1 MEEKRN
7 NIIITPQIDSWSKEN
22 YPEEFLKLN
31 NYIKSL
37 QNITDKRFKRSTE
50 INIRRIKG
58 NFFDAYNLIVSHNLD
73 KELLFDEIEQNANAE
88 TVHDLTGNSSCF
100 GFTPALY
107 SPLGY
112 KELPLV
118 MSARHI
124 YLCTN
129 PFGFYSDNL
138 THYHNL
144 DISVLED
151 IPNNLNN
158 VIFMYQ
164 GKRQTESIVS
174 VLDYDIPI
182 KDEFGNVTTNKTKLQ
197 LIIKPKPIGIK
208 TFFSNLPIESNLL
221 ATAFEFNSINNERI
235 LYVNKNK
242 KSLAQQLISH
252 SIPNGKD
259 RTEVVSNTGFYKKNI
274 KYYIESVNKNLKLK
288 KPFLYNEI
296 FIDRINL
303 EIEKSENPD
312 VEDIIKNIKKD
323 FLSTSP
329 IPKNIQTISDSV
341 LSFEQKDNDI
351 LEIIGKQ
358 FETDSSGKPTM
369 NGMKQLSQAME
380 IYSDKRYETARYL
393 FVKDGVITR
402 HIAVSSQTPSSTII
416 KPDDKFLY
424 ELKNYAEETGSK
436 IVFLHNHPSG
446 YVEPSEADI
455 NLTDYLA
462 NFFEETDGTNI
473 FSGHII
479 LDHGTYGLYDSKD
492 RSWNALINDEFKPL
506 SKIKE
511 NYKIQLSEY
520 RKKADFDTDYSITRQ
535 SLEELSDYAKSC
547 DSGNVWNR
555 KDWIP
560 AFLLTGNGI
569 VTSLEYINTLELQNE
584 DSLSEKLKFLGR
596 KYGSESI
603 IMLPSDKQQ
612 FLMCERYAQDTGK
625 VKDVFLQSS
634 DGTFEVSDYRNGN
647 IFNDLRADEI
657 KLEDTLTNISSVREK
672 IIEEEN
678 KRNENKR
685 FNITSPTQII
695 YHTNSWK
702 DDFPDLISHKI
713 YREVKKTEEL
723 ENLRLSAKSG
733 DIDAAVELVNKI
745 VNPETIVNLKEKY
758 PDAIICP
765 IIALEKSGTNKLPF
779 AYANYFHEN
788 GFEIEIH
795 IFQNV
800 KAYHTGANT
809 LKRIENRVRFIGE
822 VQKGKDYILIDDHVD
837 FGGTL
842 RDLKDYIETNGGKVV
857 AFSSLT
863 SINQNV
869 RISLSK
875 ETIHELEKY
884 GDKLDDTLKYFG
896 VTDNKYGLTESE
908 ATGILKLLSDR
919 SRVKELEKG
928 SSKDLGL
935 SLCEIGEEYR
945 KRIKQEE
952 KTRPVY
958 NRFINLISHLSE
970 KELIDYNDSIQEIS
984 NKIKSNDTDIIAR
997 INHFNKPEFSK
1008 KNPAYSEEYLV
1019 TKIKEELFYKTSVNN
1034 NINKENR
1041 IMTEETQIE
1050 NEKNDISLFDKEL
1063 QDYIDGKLNKSH
1075 IFSLGLPGEILQK
1088 CGFPDNQRIELS
1100 ASHLEFKSK
1109 LPRHIFDL
1117 SEIKGLEQALKNPV
1131 AVFEYGDR
1139 KKSQNVVVNIEK
1151 DGKNFLAGIHFNQ
1164 STRGYEVS
1172 DIRTLYP
1179 KDNVEWLNWINQGK
1193 LIYGDKEKLQA
1204 LIAQQRMNVAEVST
1218 QVAQSPLYEHCLE
1231 SASIILDK
1239 FTGVNDV
1246 FTDEY
1251 PFYNEVKEKASIE
1264 HKFFTF
1270 YVTKGNLDARE
1281 LSVYEAEEF
1290 YNALK
1295 NNDTEK
1301 IKEYT
1306 DTDLHEIQEI
1316 AAEIK
1321 IEYDSKNI
1329 KNEHSQAGF
1338 EEISSNTIN
1347 EKDKL
1352 KEKFIPDVK
1361 TEDIEEAMDISEDI
1375 MSPEQDKNTGKSE
1388 NEKKLVEKINVL
1400 IQENQM
1406 LSQKLSTLEQQLLAP
1421 KEAQEKSANDSM
1433 GQGYNNSSSVEHQ
1446 NLTNQDGFGRETA
1459 YKKNQKVP
1467 TFGILQD
1474 DGSHQLIKNAVF
1486 SKLLVDEENP
1496 ANNKIELLVL
1506 KENGKQEAIQIE
1518 EKLYNDIIN
1527 NVQEFEQRKQGQ
1539 SKDSWDWMMAHMD
1552 YAEKMGIDDNS
1563 FRLNTVGNFIH
1574 NFRVHC
1580 MRDEAHNP
1588 EQALKVAG
1596 IMFDRMAKRE
1606 KERFLKMRKQWDKR
1620 AKIDGG
1626 PTFDEHLIKQF
1637 NEFHPKKDINIE
1649 QIKGYHFDADEA
1661 VDKQNLMYESL
1672 RSGKIE
1678 GTNTNIGDTISF
1690 AMKYKDTFS
1699 GKHLKTP
1706 KEDWKIVEV
1715 SKCLSGDRA
1724 LIYNEKSKAY
1734 YKIPLENL
1742 VEQIRKNERLKTKEE
1757 KQAIMQDH
1765 KKVGYDG
1772 PER

>member
-7 NIIITPQIDSWSKEN
+7 NIIITPQIDLWSKEN

-37 QNITDKRFKRSTE
+37 PNITDKRFKRSTE

-138 THYHNL
+138 AHYHNL

-252 SIPNGKD
+252 SIPNGRD

-288 KPFLYNEI
+288 EPFLYNEI

-329 IPKNIQTISDSV
+329 IPKNIQSISDSV
-341 LSFEQKDNDI
+341 LSFENNKSDI
-351 LEIIGKQ
+351 LDIIGKQ
-358 FETDSSGKPTM
+358 FETDSSGKPTL
-369 NGMKQLSQAME
+369 NGMKQLSKAME
-380 IYSDKRYETARYL
+380 IYSDKHYETARYI
-393 FVKDGVITR
+393 FIKDGVITR

-416 KPDDKFLY
+416 KPDEGFLY
-424 ELKNYAEETGSK
+424 QLKNYAEETGSK

-446 YVEPSEADI
+446 YVKPSEADV
-455 NLTDYLA
+455 NLTEYLT
-462 NFFEETDGTNI
+462 NFLEEQNGEKF

-479 LDHGTYGLYDSKD
+479 LDHGTYGLYESEN
-492 RSWNALINDEFKPL
+492 RSWNALINDEIKPL
-506 SKIKE
+506 SEVEK
-511 NYKIQLSEY
+511 NYKIELTEHK
-520 RKKADFDTDYSITRQ
+520 KKADFNRDYTITER
-535 SLEELSDYAKSC
+535 SLKELSEYAKAC
-547 DSGNVWNR
+547 DNGEVWNK

-603 IMLPSDKQQ
+603 IMLPSDMQQ

-625 VKDVFLQSS
+625 VKDVFLQNS

-647 IFNDLRADEI
+647 IFNDLRVDEI
-657 KLEDTLTNISSVREK
+657 KLEDTMTKNDAVLQKIEKEQKLRNENDSIYNESVNKNINNHKENKTMNKKTIKAFDIYSELKELIGDNNYEALKFATMDYLYNRGIDDAAGYEDSVERNKARFMELPTNIQNVMEKYDDYKIDFDDKALAIKIAGTRNGNLDKAKAQKDEEIANRNYIRESLNLSALNEKPMDISVEPEQAEIIENPMEISEVTTEPASDDSVTINENDTQLDKLLKKLEEKEK
-672 IIEEEN
+672 IIEQLQKQN
-678 KRNENKR
+678 
-685 FNITSPTQII
+685 QII
-695 YHTNSWK
+695 MEQNQ
-702 DDFPDLISHKI
+702 
-713 YREVKKTEEL
+713 
-723 ENLRLSAKSG
+723 
-733 DIDAAVELVNKI
+733 VN
-745 VNPETIVNLKEKY
+745 
-758 PDAIICP
+758 
-765 IIALEKSGTNKLPF
+765 
-779 AYANYFHEN
+779 
-788 GFEIEIH
+788 
-795 IFQNV
+795 
-800 KAYHTGANT
+800 
-809 LKRIENRVRFIGE
+809 
-822 VQKGKDYILIDDHVD
+822 
-837 FGGTL
+837 
-842 RDLKDYIETNGGKVV
+842 
-857 AFSSLT
+857 
-863 SINQNV
+863 
-869 RISLSK
+869 
-875 ETIHELEKY
+875 
-884 GDKLDDTLKYFG
+884 
-896 VTDNKYGLTESE
+896 
-908 ATGILKLLSDR
+908 
-919 SRVKELEKG
+919 
-928 SSKDLGL
+928 
-935 SLCEIGEEYR
+935 
-945 KRIKQEE
+945 
-952 KTRPVY
+952 
-958 NRFINLISHLSE
+958 
-970 KELIDYNDSIQEIS
+970 
-984 NKIKSNDTDIIAR
+984 
-997 INHFNKPEFSK
+997 
-1008 KNPAYSEEYLV
+1008 
-1019 TKIKEELFYKTSVNN
+1019 
-1034 NINKENR
+1034 
-1041 IMTEETQIE
+1041 
-1050 NEKNDISLFDKEL
+1050 
-1063 QDYIDGKLNKSH
+1063 
-1075 IFSLGLPGEILQK
+1075 
-1088 CGFPDNQRIELS
+1088 
-1100 ASHLEFKSK
+1100 
-1109 LPRHIFDL
+1109 
-1117 SEIKGLEQALKNPV
+1117 
-1131 AVFEYGDR
+1131 
-1139 KKSQNVVVNIEK
+1139 
-1151 DGKNFLAGIHFNQ
+1151 
-1164 STRGYEVS
+1164 
-1172 DIRTLYP
+1172 
-1179 KDNVEWLNWINQGK
+1179 
-1193 LIYGDKEKLQA
+1193 
-1204 LIAQQRMNVAEVST
+1204 
-1218 QVAQSPLYEHCLE
+1218 
-1231 SASIILDK
+1231 
-1239 FTGVNDV
+1239 
-1246 FTDEY
+1246 
-1251 PFYNEVKEKASIE
+1251 
-1264 HKFFTF
+1264 
-1270 YVTKGNLDARE
+1270 
-1281 LSVYEAEEF
+1281 
-1290 YNALK
+1290 
-1295 NNDTEK
+1295 
-1301 IKEYT
+1301 
-1306 DTDLHEIQEI
+1306 
-1316 AAEIK
+1316 
-1321 IEYDSKNI
+1321 
-1329 KNEHSQAGF
+1329 
-1338 EEISSNTIN
+1338 
-1347 EKDKL
+1347 
-1352 KEKFIPDVK
+1352 
-1361 TEDIEEAMDISEDI
+1361 
-1375 MSPEQDKNTGKSE
+1375 
-1388 NEKKLVEKINVL
+1388 
-1400 IQENQM
+1400 
-1406 LSQKLSTLEQQLLAP
+1406 SQKLAALEQQIKAP

-1446 NLTNQDGFGRETA
+1446 NIANQDGFGRETA

-1474 DGSHQLIKNAVF
+1474 DGSHQLIKDAVF

-1506 KENGKQEAIQIE
+1506 KENGKQEAIHIE

-1539 SKDSWDWMMAHMD
+1539 SKDAWDWMKAHMD
-1552 YAEKMGIDDNS
+1552 YAEKMGTDDNS

-1649 QIKGYHFDADEA
+1649 QIKGYHFDAGEA

-1742 VEQIRKNERLKTKEE
+1742 VEQIHKNERIKTKEE
-1757 KQAIMQDH
+1757 KKAIMQDH
-1765 KKVGYDG
+1765 KNFGYDG

>member
-7 NIIITPQIDSWSKEN
+7 NIIITPQIDLWSKEN

-37 QNITDKRFKRSTE
+37 PNITDKRFKRSTE

-58 NFFDAYNLIVSHNLD
+58 NFFDAYNLIVSHNID
-73 KELLFDEIEQNANAE
+73 IELLNKEIEQNANAE
-88 TVHDLTGNSSCF
+88 TVKDLTGNSSCF
-100 GFTPALY
+100 GFTPVLY

-112 KELPLV
+112 KQLPLV

-129 PFGFYSDNL
+129 PFGFYYDNL
-138 THYHNL
+138 AHYHNL
-144 DISVLED
+144 DISVLEN

-158 VIFMYQ
+158 VVFMYQ
-164 GKRQTESIVS
+164 SNTHKESVVS

-182 KDEFGNVTTNKTKLQ
+182 KDEFGNVTSDKTKLQ
-197 LIIKPKPIGIK
+197 LIIKPKRVDLI
-208 TFFSNLPIESNLL
+208 TFFSDLSIESNLL
-221 ATAFEFNSINNERI
+221 ATAFEYSNVKNANI

-252 SIPNGKD
+252 DIPNGKD
-259 RTEVVSNTGFYKKNI
+259 RTEVVSNTGFYKNNI
-274 KYYIESVNKNLKLK
+274 KQYINDVNNILKLK
-288 KPFLYNEI
+288 EPFVYNEE
-296 FIDRINL
+296 RINKINT
-303 EIEKSENPD
+303 EIDKTEKPDIEN
-312 VEDIIKNIKKD
+312 IITNIDKNIIN
-323 FLSTSP
+323 TSP
-329 IPKNIQTISDSV
+329 IPQTIQTISDSV

-369 NGMKQLSQAME
+369 DGMKQLSQAME

-462 NFFEETDGTNI
+462 NFFEETDGSNI

-511 NYKIQLSEY
+511 NYKIQLSAY
-520 RKKADFDTDYSITRQ
+520 RKKADFDSDYSIARH
-535 SLEELSDYAKSC
+535 SLEELADYAKSC
-547 DSGNVWNR
+547 DSGDVWNR

-560 AFLLTGNGI
+560 SFLMTGNGI
-569 VTSLEYINTLELQNE
+569 VTSLEYINTVELQNE
-584 DSLSEKLKFLGR
+584 ESLSEKLKFLGR
-596 KYGSESI
+596 KYGSENI
-603 IMLPSDKQQ
+603 VMIPSDKQQ
-612 FLMCERYAQDTGK
+612 FLLCERYAQDSGK
-625 VKDVFLQSS
+625 IKDVFLKNN
-634 DGTFEVSDYRNGN
+634 DGSFEVSEYRNGN
-647 IFNDLRADEI
+647 IFNDLRSDEI
-657 KLEDTLTNISSVREK
+657 KVEDTERNIEQVKEK
-672 IIEEEN
+672 IIYE
-678 KRNENKR
+678 
-685 FNITSPTQII
+685 Q
-695 YHTNSWK
+695 
-702 DDFPDLISHKI
+702 
-713 YREVKKTEEL
+713 
-723 ENLRLSAKSG
+723 
-733 DIDAAVELVNKI
+733 
-745 VNPETIVNLKEKY
+745 
-758 PDAIICP
+758 
-765 IIALEKSGTNKLPF
+765 
-779 AYANYFHEN
+779 
-788 GFEIEIH
+788 
-795 IFQNV
+795 
-800 KAYHTGANT
+800 
-809 LKRIENRVRFIGE
+809 
-822 VQKGKDYILIDDHVD
+822 
-837 FGGTL
+837 
-842 RDLKDYIETNGGKVV
+842 
-857 AFSSLT
+857 
-863 SINQNV
+863 
-869 RISLSK
+869 
-875 ETIHELEKY
+875 
-884 GDKLDDTLKYFG
+884 
-896 VTDNKYGLTESE
+896 
-908 ATGILKLLSDR
+908 
-919 SRVKELEKG
+919 
-928 SSKDLGL
+928 
-935 SLCEIGEEYR
+935 
-945 KRIKQEE
+945 
-952 KTRPVY
+952 
-958 NRFINLISHLSE
+958 
-970 KELIDYNDSIQEIS
+970 
-984 NKIKSNDTDIIAR
+984 
-997 INHFNKPEFSK
+997 
-1008 KNPAYSEEYLV
+1008 
-1019 TKIKEELFYKTSVNN
+1019 SVNN

-1050 NEKNDISLFDKEL
+1050 NEKKDISLFDKEL

-1088 CGFPDNQRIELS
+1088 CGFPANQRIELS

-1164 STRGYEVS
+1164 ATRGYEVS

-1246 FTDEY
+1246 FADEY

-1306 DTDLHEIQEI
+1306 ETDLHEIQEI

-1321 IEYDSKNI
+1321 SEYASKNI
-1329 KNEHSQAGF
+1329 KNEHSQAGS

-1375 MSPEQDKNTGKSE
+1375 LSPEQDKNTGKSE

-1406 LSQKLSTLEQQLLAP
+1406 LSQKLSTLEQQVLAP

-1433 GQGYNNSSSVEHQ
+1433 GAGYSSSGSQQ
-1446 NLTNQDGFGRETA
+1446 NLTNRDGFGRESA

-1467 TFGILQD
+1467 VFGILQP
-1474 DGSHQLIKNAVF
+1474 DGTHQLIKNAVF
-1486 SKLLVDEENP
+1486 SKLLIDEVNP

-1506 KENGKQEAIQIE
+1506 KENGKQETVQIE
-1518 EKLYNDIIN
+1518 ERTYNEIID
-1527 NVQEFEQRKQGQ
+1527 NVQKFEERKIGL
-1539 SKDSWDWMMAHMD
+1539 SHDSWEWMKSHLD
-1552 YAEKMGIDDNS
+1552 YAEKMGTDDNS
-1563 FRLNTVGNFIH
+1563 FRLNTTENFIH

-1580 MRDEAHNP
+1580 MNDEAHNP
-1588 EQALKVAG
+1588 EQALKIAG
-1596 IMFDRMAKRE
+1596 IMYENMAKRDR
-1606 KERFLKMRKQWDKR
+1606 ERFLQMRKDWNNK
-1620 AKIDGG
+1620 AKKDGG
-1626 PTFDEHLIKQF
+1626 STFDEHLLNQF
-1637 NEFHPKKDINIE
+1637 NEFHPRKEINPLEINSH
-1649 QIKGYHFDADEA
+1649 HFDAEEA
-1661 VDKQNLMYESL
+1661 ADKQNLLYESV
-1672 RSGKIE
+1672 RFGKIAD
-1678 GTNTNIGDTISF
+1678 TNTSIGDTISF
-1690 AMKYKDTFS
+1690 AMKYKDPFS
-1699 GKHLKTP
+1699 GKKLKTP
-1706 KEDWKIVEV
+1706 KENWKIIEV
-1715 SKCLSGDRA
+1715 SKCLHGDRA

-1742 VEQIRKNERLKTKEE
+1742 VEQIRKNERIKTVEE
-1757 KQAIMQDH
+1757 KKILKSDH

>member
-7 NIIITPQIDSWSKEN
+7 NIIITPQIDLWSKEN

-37 QNITDKRFKRSTE
+37 PNITDKRFKRSTE

-138 THYHNL
+138 AHYHNL

-252 SIPNGKD
+252 SIPNGRD

-288 KPFLYNEI
+288 EPFLYNEI

-329 IPKNIQTISDSV
+329 IPKNIQSISDSV
-341 LSFEQKDNDI
+341 LSFENNKSDI
-351 LEIIGKQ
+351 LDIIGKQ
-358 FETDSSGKPTM
+358 FETDSSGKPTL
-369 NGMKQLSQAME
+369 NGMKQLSKAME
-380 IYSDKRYETARYL
+380 IYSDKHYETARYI
-393 FVKDGVITR
+393 FIKDGVITR

-416 KPDDKFLY
+416 KPDEGFLY
-424 ELKNYAEETGSK
+424 QLKNYAEETGSK

-446 YVEPSEADI
+446 YVKPSEADV
-455 NLTDYLA
+455 NLTEYLT
-462 NFFEETDGTNI
+462 NFFEEQNGEKF

-479 LDHGTYGLYDSKD
+479 LDHGTYGLYESEN
-492 RSWNALINDEFKPL
+492 RSWNALINDEIKPL
-506 SKIKE
+506 SEVEK
-511 NYKIQLSEY
+511 NYKIELTEHK
-520 RKKADFDTDYSITRQ
+520 KKADFNRDYTITER
-535 SLEELSDYAKSC
+535 SLKELSEYAKAC
-547 DSGNVWNR
+547 DNGEVWNK

-603 IMLPSDKQQ
+603 IMLPSDMQQ

-625 VKDVFLQSS
+625 VKDVFLQNS

-647 IFNDLRADEI
+647 IFNDLRVDEI
-657 KLEDTLTNISSVREK
+657 KLEDTMTKNDAVLQKIEKEQKLRNENDSIYNESVNKNINNHKENKTMNKKTIKAFDIYSELKELIGDNNYEALKFATMDYLYNRGIDDAAGYEDSVERNKARFLEFPTNIQNVMEKYDDYKIDFDDKALAIKIAGTRNGNLDKAKAQKDEEIANRNYIRESLNLSALNEKPMDISVEPEQAEIIENPMEISEVTTEPAPDDSVTINENDTQLDKLLKKLEEKEK
-672 IIEEEN
+672 IIEQLQKQN
-678 KRNENKR
+678 
-685 FNITSPTQII
+685 QII
-695 YHTNSWK
+695 
-702 DDFPDLISHKI
+702 
-713 YREVKKTEEL
+713 
-723 ENLRLSAKSG
+723 
-733 DIDAAVELVNKI
+733 
-745 VNPETIVNLKEKY
+745 
-758 PDAIICP
+758 
-765 IIALEKSGTNKLPF
+765 
-779 AYANYFHEN
+779 
-788 GFEIEIH
+788 IE
-795 IFQNV
+795 Q
-800 KAYHTGANT
+800 
-809 LKRIENRVRFIGE
+809 
-822 VQKGKDYILIDDHVD
+822 
-837 FGGTL
+837 
-842 RDLKDYIETNGGKVV
+842 
-857 AFSSLT
+857 
-863 SINQNV
+863 
-869 RISLSK
+869 
-875 ETIHELEKY
+875 
-884 GDKLDDTLKYFG
+884 
-896 VTDNKYGLTESE
+896 
-908 ATGILKLLSDR
+908 
-919 SRVKELEKG
+919 
-928 SSKDLGL
+928 
-935 SLCEIGEEYR
+935 
-945 KRIKQEE
+945 
-952 KTRPVY
+952 
-958 NRFINLISHLSE
+958 
-970 KELIDYNDSIQEIS
+970 
-984 NKIKSNDTDIIAR
+984 
-997 INHFNKPEFSK
+997 
-1008 KNPAYSEEYLV
+1008 
-1019 TKIKEELFYKTSVNN
+1019 
-1034 NINKENR
+1034 
-1041 IMTEETQIE
+1041 
-1050 NEKNDISLFDKEL
+1050 
-1063 QDYIDGKLNKSH
+1063 
-1075 IFSLGLPGEILQK
+1075 
-1088 CGFPDNQRIELS
+1088 
-1100 ASHLEFKSK
+1100 
-1109 LPRHIFDL
+1109 
-1117 SEIKGLEQALKNPV
+1117 
-1131 AVFEYGDR
+1131 
-1139 KKSQNVVVNIEK
+1139 
-1151 DGKNFLAGIHFNQ
+1151 
-1164 STRGYEVS
+1164 
-1172 DIRTLYP
+1172 
-1179 KDNVEWLNWINQGK
+1179 
-1193 LIYGDKEKLQA
+1193 
-1204 LIAQQRMNVAEVST
+1204 
-1218 QVAQSPLYEHCLE
+1218 
-1231 SASIILDK
+1231 
-1239 FTGVNDV
+1239 
-1246 FTDEY
+1246 
-1251 PFYNEVKEKASIE
+1251 
-1264 HKFFTF
+1264 
-1270 YVTKGNLDARE
+1270 
-1281 LSVYEAEEF
+1281 
-1290 YNALK
+1290 
-1295 NNDTEK
+1295 
-1301 IKEYT
+1301 
-1306 DTDLHEIQEI
+1306 
-1316 AAEIK
+1316 
-1321 IEYDSKNI
+1321 
-1329 KNEHSQAGF
+1329 
-1338 EEISSNTIN
+1338 
-1347 EKDKL
+1347 
-1352 KEKFIPDVK
+1352 
-1361 TEDIEEAMDISEDI
+1361 
-1375 MSPEQDKNTGKSE
+1375 
-1388 NEKKLVEKINVL
+1388 
-1400 IQENQM
+1400 NQM
-1406 LSQKLSTLEQQLLAP
+1406 FSQKLAALEQQIKAP

-1506 KENGKQEAIQIE
+1506 KENGKQEAIQME

-1552 YAEKMGIDDNS
+1552 YAEKMGTDDNS

-1649 QIKGYHFDADEA
+1649 QIKGYHFDAEEA

-1742 VEQIRKNERLKTKEE
+1742 VEQIRKNERLQTKEE
-1757 KQAIMQDH
+1757 KQAIKQDH
-1765 KKVGYDG
+1765 KNFGYDG

>member
-7 NIIITPQIDSWSKEN
+7 NIIITPQIDLWSKEN

-37 QNITDKRFKRSTE
+37 PNITDKRFKRSTE

-138 THYHNL
+138 AHYHNL

-252 SIPNGKD
+252 SIPNGRD

-288 KPFLYNEI
+288 EPFLYNEI

-312 VEDIIKNIKKD
+312 VEDIIKNIKKE

-341 LSFEQKDNDI
+341 LSFEQNKSDD
-351 LEIIGKQ
+351 LDIIGKQ
-358 FETDSSGKPTM
+358 FETDSVGKPTLE
-369 NGMKQLSQAME
+369 GMKQLSKAME
-380 IYSDKRYETARYL
+380 IYSDKHYETARYL
-393 FVKDGVITR
+393 FVKDGVIIR
-402 HIAVSSQTPSSTII
+402 HKTVTAQIPASTII
-416 KPDDKFLY
+416 KPDEKFLY
-424 ELKNYAEETGSK
+424 DLKSYAEETSSK

-455 NLTDYLA
+455 ELTNYLT
-462 NFFEETDGTNI
+462 NFFEESKDSNL
-473 FSGHII
+473 FCGHII
-479 LDHGTYGLYDSKD
+479 LDHGTYGLYDSKV
-492 RSWNALINDEFKPL
+492 RSWKALINDEIKPL
-506 SKIKE
+506 SEISK
-511 NYKIQLSEY
+511 NYKIQLTEHK
-520 RKKADFDTDYSITRQ
+520 KKASFNDDYTISEQ
-535 SLEELSDYAKSC
+535 SLKELAEYAKSC
-547 DSGNVWNR
+547 DSGEVWNT

-560 AFLLTGNGI
+560 SFLLTGNGI
-569 VTSLEYINTLELQNE
+569 VTSLEYINTIEFLNE
-584 DSLSEKLKFLGR
+584 EVLSEKLKFLGR
-596 KYGSESI
+596 KYGSENI
-603 IMLPSDKQQ
+603 IMLPADKQQ
-612 FLMCERYAQDTGK
+612 FLICERYAQDSGK
-625 VKDVFLQSS
+625 IKDVFLNNK
-634 DGTFEVSDYRNGN
+634 DGSFEVSDFRNGN
-647 IFNDLRADEI
+647 IFNDLRKDEI
-657 KLEDTLTNISSVREK
+657 IVTDTNDIIEKVNEK
-672 IIEEEN
+672 IIYEQSVNRNINNHKEN
-678 KRNENKR
+678 NTMN
-685 FNITSPTQII
+685 
-695 YHTNSWK
+695 
-702 DDFPDLISHKI
+702 
-713 YREVKKTEEL
+713 KKTIKAFDIYSEL
-723 ENLRLSAKSG
+723 
-733 DIDAAVELVNKI
+733 
-745 VNPETIVNLKEKY
+745 
-758 PDAIICP
+758 
-765 IIALEKSGTNKLPF
+765 
-779 AYANYFHEN
+779 
-788 GFEIEIH
+788 
-795 IFQNV
+795 
-800 KAYHTGANT
+800 
-809 LKRIENRVRFIGE
+809 
-822 VQKGKDYILIDDHVD
+822 
-837 FGGTL
+837 
-842 RDLKDYIETNGGKVV
+842 
-857 AFSSLT
+857 
-863 SINQNV
+863 
-869 RISLSK
+869 
-875 ETIHELEKY
+875 
-884 GDKLDDTLKYFG
+884 
-896 VTDNKYGLTESE
+896 
-908 ATGILKLLSDR
+908 
-919 SRVKELEKG
+919 
-928 SSKDLGL
+928 
-935 SLCEIGEEYR
+935 
-945 KRIKQEE
+945 
-952 KTRPVY
+952 
-958 NRFINLISHLSE
+958 
-970 KELIDYNDSIQEIS
+970 KELIGD
-984 NKIKSNDTDIIAR
+984 
-997 INHFNKPEFSK
+997 
-1008 KNPAYSEEYLV
+1008 
-1019 TKIKEELFYKTSVNN
+1019 NN
-1034 NINKENR
+1034 YE
-1041 IMTEETQIE
+1041 
-1050 NEKNDISLFDKEL
+1050 
-1063 QDYIDGKLNKSH
+1063 
-1075 IFSLGLPGEILQK
+1075 
-1088 CGFPDNQRIELS
+1088 
-1100 ASHLEFKSK
+1100 
-1109 LPRHIFDL
+1109 
-1117 SEIKGLEQALKNPV
+1117 ALKFATMDYLYNRGIDDAAGYEDSVERNKARFMELPTNI
-1131 AVFEYGDR
+1131 
-1139 KKSQNVVVNIEK
+1139 QNVMEK
-1151 DGKNFLAGIHFNQ
+1151 YDDYKIDFDDKALAIKIAG
-1164 STRGYEVS
+1164 TR
-1172 DIRTLYP
+1172 
-1179 KDNVEWLNWINQGK
+1179 N
-1193 LIYGDKEKLQA
+1193 
-1204 LIAQQRMNVAEVST
+1204 
-1218 QVAQSPLYEHCLE
+1218 
-1231 SASIILDK
+1231 
-1239 FTGVNDV
+1239 
-1246 FTDEY
+1246 
-1251 PFYNEVKEKASIE
+1251 
-1264 HKFFTF
+1264 
-1270 YVTKGNLDARE
+1270 GNLDKAKAQKDE
-1281 LSVYEAEEF
+1281 
-1290 YNALK
+1290 
-1295 NNDTEK
+1295 
-1301 IKEYT
+1301 
-1306 DTDLHEIQEI
+1306 EI
-1316 AAEIK
+1316 ANRNFIRESLNLS
-1321 IEYDSKNI
+1321 EL
-1329 KNEHSQAGF
+1329 NERPMDISVEPEQ
-1338 EEISSNTIN
+1338 EEIVEN
-1347 EKDKL
+1347 
-1352 KEKFIPDVK
+1352 P
-1361 TEDIEEAMDISEDI
+1361 MDISEDTTEPAPNDSVTSNENGTQLNKLLSELRKKDVI
-1375 MSPEQDKNTGKSE
+1375 IEQLQKQNQIIIE
-1388 NEKKLVEKINVL
+1388 
-1400 IQENQM
+1400 QNQM
-1406 LSQKLSTLEQQLLAP
+1406 FSQKLAALEQQIKAP

-1552 YAEKMGIDDNS
+1552 YAEKMGTDDNS

-1606 KERFLKMRKQWDKR
+1606 KERFLIMRKQWDKR

>member
-7 NIIITPQIDSWSKEN
+7 NIIITPQIDLWSKEN

-37 QNITDKRFKRSTE
+37 PNITDKRFKRSTE

-138 THYHNL
+138 AHYHNL

-252 SIPNGKD
+252 SIPNGRD

-288 KPFLYNEI
+288 EPFLYNEI

-329 IPKNIQTISDSV
+329 IPQNIQSISDSV
-341 LSFEQKDNDI
+341 LSFENNKSDI
-351 LEIIGKQ
+351 LDIIGKQ
-358 FETDSSGKPTM
+358 FETDSSGKPTL
-369 NGMKQLSQAME
+369 NGMKQLSKAME
-380 IYSDKRYETARYL
+380 IYSDKHYETARYL
-393 FVKDGVITR
+393 FIKDGVITR
-402 HIAVSSQTPSSTII
+402 HIAVSSQTPASTII
-416 KPDDKFLY
+416 KPDERFLY
-424 ELKNYAEETGSK
+424 QLKDYAEETGSK

-446 YVEPSEADI
+446 YVVPSEADI
-455 NLTDYLA
+455 NLTEYLT
-462 NFFEETDGTNI
+462 NFFEEHNGENF

-479 LDHGTYGLYDSKD
+479 LDHGTYGLYESEN
-492 RSWNALINDEFKPL
+492 RSWNALINDEIKPL
-506 SKIKE
+506 SEVEK
-511 NYKIQLSEY
+511 NYKIELTEHK
-520 RKKADFDTDYSITRQ
+520 KKADFNRDYTITER
-535 SLEELSDYAKSC
+535 SLKELSEYAKAC
-547 DSGNVWNR
+547 DNGEVWNK

-625 VKDVFLQSS
+625 VKDVFLQSQ

-647 IFNDLRADEI
+647 IFNDLRANEI
-657 KLEDTLTNISSVREK
+657 KLEDTITNISSVREK
-672 IIEEEN
+672 FIEEEN

-765 IIALEKSGTNKLPF
+765 VIALEKSGTNKLPF

-788 GFEIEIH
+788 GFEIETQ

-869 RISLSK
+869 KISLSK
-875 ETIHELEKY
+875 KTIHELEKY

-935 SLCEIGEEYR
+935 SLCEIGEKYR

-952 KTRPVY
+952 KTKPVY

-1008 KNPAYSEEYLV
+1008 KNPAYSEEYFV
-1019 TKIKEELFYKTSVNN
+1019 TKIKEELFYKISVNKII
-1034 NINKENR
+1034 NIDNQYIDKENKTMNKKT
-1041 IMTEETQIE
+1041 I
-1050 NEKNDISLFDKEL
+1050 KAFDIYSELKEL
-1063 QDYIDGKLNKSH
+1063 IGDNNYEALKFATMDYLYNRGIDDAAGYEDSVERNKAR
-1075 IFSLGLPGEILQK
+1075 F
-1088 CGFPDNQRIELS
+1088 
-1100 ASHLEFKSK
+1100 LEF
-1109 LPRHIFDL
+1109 PTNI
-1117 SEIKGLEQALKNPV
+1117 
-1131 AVFEYGDR
+1131 
-1139 KKSQNVVVNIEK
+1139 QNVMEK
-1151 DGKNFLAGIHFNQ
+1151 YDDYKIDFDDKALAIKIAG
-1164 STRGYEVS
+1164 TR
-1172 DIRTLYP
+1172 
-1179 KDNVEWLNWINQGK
+1179 N
-1193 LIYGDKEKLQA
+1193 
-1204 LIAQQRMNVAEVST
+1204 
-1218 QVAQSPLYEHCLE
+1218 
-1231 SASIILDK
+1231 
-1239 FTGVNDV
+1239 
-1246 FTDEY
+1246 
-1251 PFYNEVKEKASIE
+1251 
-1264 HKFFTF
+1264 
-1270 YVTKGNLDARE
+1270 GNLDKAKAQKDEEIANRNYIRE
-1281 LSVYEAEEF
+1281 SLNLSVL
-1290 YNALK
+1290 N
-1295 NNDTEK
+1295 EK
-1301 IKEYT
+1301 PMDISVEP
-1306 DTDLHEIQEI
+1306 EQ
-1316 AAEIK
+1316 AEI
-1321 IEYDSKNI
+1321 IENPM
-1329 KNEHSQAGF
+1329 
-1338 EEISSNTIN
+1338 EISEVTTEPAPDDSVTIN
-1347 EKDKL
+1347 ENDTQLDILLKKL
-1352 KEKFIPDVK
+1352 EEKEKI
-1361 TEDIEEAMDISEDI
+1361 IEQLQKQNQII
-1375 MSPEQDKNTGKSE
+1375 MEQNQ
-1388 NEKKLVEKINVL
+1388 IN
-1400 IQENQM
+1400 
-1406 LSQKLSTLEQQLLAP
+1406 SQKLAALEQQIKAP

-1474 DGSHQLIKNAVF
+1474 DGSHHLIKNAVF

-1539 SKDSWDWMMAHMD
+1539 SKDSWDWMMAHMN
-1552 YAEKMGIDDNS
+1552 YAEKMGTDDNS

-1580 MRDEAHNP
+1580 MLDEAHNP

-1606 KERFLKMRKQWDKR
+1606 KERFLKMRKQWDKK

-1649 QIKGYHFDADEA
+1649 QIKGYHFDANEA

-1742 VEQIRKNERLKTKEE
+1742 VEQIRKNERLQTKEE
-1757 KQAIMQDH
+1757 KQAIKQDH

>member
-138 THYHNL
+138 AHYHNL

-252 SIPNGKD
+252 NIPNGRD

-288 KPFLYNEI
+288 EPFLYNEI

-358 FETDSSGKPTM
+358 FETDPSGKPTM
-369 NGMKQLSQAME
+369 DGMKQLSQAME

-535 SLEELSDYAKSC
+535 SLEELADYAKSC

-560 AFLLTGNGI
+560 SFLMTGNGI
-569 VTSLEYINTLELQNE
+569 VTSLEYINTVELQNE
-584 DSLSEKLKFLGR
+584 ESLSEKLKFLGR

-625 VKDVFLQSS
+625 VKDVFLQSP

-745 VNPETIVNLKEKY
+745 VNLETIVNLKEKY

-765 IIALEKSGTNKLPF
+765 VIALEKSGTNKLPF

-788 GFEIEIH
+788 GFEIETH

-919 SRVKELEKG
+919 SRVKDLEKG

-970 KELIDYNDSIQEIS
+970 KDLIDYNDSIQEIS

-1019 TKIKEELFYKTSVNN
+1019 TKIKEELFYKISVNKII
-1034 NINKENR
+1034 NIDNQYIDKENKTLNKKT
-1041 IMTEETQIE
+1041 I
-1050 NEKNDISLFDKEL
+1050 KAFDIYSELKEL
-1063 QDYIDGKLNKSH
+1063 IG
-1075 IFSLGLPGEILQK
+1075 
-1088 CGFPDNQRIELS
+1088 DNNYE
-1100 ASHLEFKSK
+1100 
-1109 LPRHIFDL
+1109 
-1117 SEIKGLEQALKNPV
+1117 ALKFATMDYLYNRGIDDAAGYEDSVERNKARFMELPTNI
-1131 AVFEYGDR
+1131 
-1139 KKSQNVVVNIEK
+1139 QNVMEK
-1151 DGKNFLAGIHFNQ
+1151 YDDYKIDFDDKALAIKIAG
-1164 STRGYEVS
+1164 TR
-1172 DIRTLYP
+1172 
-1179 KDNVEWLNWINQGK
+1179 N
-1193 LIYGDKEKLQA
+1193 
-1204 LIAQQRMNVAEVST
+1204 
-1218 QVAQSPLYEHCLE
+1218 
-1231 SASIILDK
+1231 
-1239 FTGVNDV
+1239 
-1246 FTDEY
+1246 
-1251 PFYNEVKEKASIE
+1251 
-1264 HKFFTF
+1264 
-1270 YVTKGNLDARE
+1270 GNLDKAKAQKDE
-1281 LSVYEAEEF
+1281 
-1290 YNALK
+1290 
-1295 NNDTEK
+1295 
-1301 IKEYT
+1301 
-1306 DTDLHEIQEI
+1306 EI
-1316 AAEIK
+1316 ANRNFIRESLNLS
-1321 IEYDSKNI
+1321 EF
-1329 KNEHSQAGF
+1329 NER
-1338 EEISSNTIN
+1338 
-1347 EKDKL
+1347 
-1352 KEKFIPDVK
+1352 P
-1361 TEDIEEAMDISEDI
+1361 MDISEDTTEPAPDD
-1375 MSPEQDKNTGKSE
+1375 SVTSNENGTQLDKLL
-1388 NEKKLVEKINVL
+1388 KKLEEKEIIIEQL
-1400 IQENQM
+1400 QKQNQIIM
-1406 LSQKLSTLEQQLLAP
+1406 EQNKMNSQKLAALEQQIKAP

-1446 NLTNQDGFGRETA
+1446 NLINQDGFGRETA

-1506 KENGKQEAIQIE
+1506 KENGKQESIQIE

-1552 YAEKMGIDDNS
+1552 YAEKMGTDDNS

-1596 IMFDRMAKRE
+1596 IMFGRMAKRE

-1715 SKCLSGDRA
+1715 SKCLSGDRV

>member
-7 NIIITPQIDSWSKEN
+7 NIIITPQIDLWSKEN

-37 QNITDKRFKRSTE
+37 PNITDKRFKRSTE

-138 THYHNL
+138 AHYHNL

-252 SIPNGKD
+252 SIPNGRD

-288 KPFLYNEI
+288 EPFLYNEI

-312 VEDIIKNIKKD
+312 VEDIIKNIKKE

-341 LSFEQKDNDI
+341 LSFEQNKSDD
-351 LEIIGKQ
+351 LDIIGKQ
-358 FETDSSGKPTM
+358 FETDSVGKPTLE
-369 NGMKQLSQAME
+369 GMKQLSKAME
-380 IYSDKRYETARYL
+380 IYSDKHYETARYL
-393 FVKDGVITR
+393 FVKDGVIIR
-402 HIAVSSQTPSSTII
+402 HKTVTAQIPASTII
-416 KPDDKFLY
+416 KPDEKFLY
-424 ELKNYAEETGSK
+424 DLKSYAEETSSK

-455 NLTDYLA
+455 ELTNYLT
-462 NFFEETDGTNI
+462 NFFEESKDSNL
-473 FSGHII
+473 FCGHII
-479 LDHGTYGLYDSKD
+479 LDHGTYGLYDSKV
-492 RSWNALINDEFKPL
+492 RSWKALINDEIKPL
-506 SKIKE
+506 SEISK
-511 NYKIQLSEY
+511 NYKIQLTEHK
-520 RKKADFDTDYSITRQ
+520 KKASFNDDYTISEQ
-535 SLEELSDYAKSC
+535 SLKELAEYAKSC
-547 DSGNVWNR
+547 DSGEVWNT

-560 AFLLTGNGI
+560 SFLLTGNGI
-569 VTSLEYINTLELQNE
+569 VTSLEYINTIEFLNE
-584 DSLSEKLKFLGR
+584 EVLSEKLKFLGR
-596 KYGSESI
+596 KYGSENI
-603 IMLPSDKQQ
+603 IMLPADKQQ
-612 FLMCERYAQDTGK
+612 FLICERYAQDSGK
-625 VKDVFLQSS
+625 IKDVFLNNK
-634 DGTFEVSDYRNGN
+634 DGSFEVSDFRNGN
-647 IFNDLRADEI
+647 IFNDLRKDEI
-657 KLEDTLTNISSVREK
+657 IVTDTNDIIEKVNEK
-672 IIEEEN
+672 IIYEQSVNKNINNHKEN
-678 KRNENKR
+678 KTMN
-685 FNITSPTQII
+685 
-695 YHTNSWK
+695 
-702 DDFPDLISHKI
+702 
-713 YREVKKTEEL
+713 KKTIKAFDIYSEL
-723 ENLRLSAKSG
+723 
-733 DIDAAVELVNKI
+733 
-745 VNPETIVNLKEKY
+745 
-758 PDAIICP
+758 
-765 IIALEKSGTNKLPF
+765 
-779 AYANYFHEN
+779 
-788 GFEIEIH
+788 
-795 IFQNV
+795 
-800 KAYHTGANT
+800 
-809 LKRIENRVRFIGE
+809 
-822 VQKGKDYILIDDHVD
+822 
-837 FGGTL
+837 
-842 RDLKDYIETNGGKVV
+842 
-857 AFSSLT
+857 
-863 SINQNV
+863 
-869 RISLSK
+869 
-875 ETIHELEKY
+875 
-884 GDKLDDTLKYFG
+884 
-896 VTDNKYGLTESE
+896 
-908 ATGILKLLSDR
+908 
-919 SRVKELEKG
+919 
-928 SSKDLGL
+928 
-935 SLCEIGEEYR
+935 
-945 KRIKQEE
+945 
-952 KTRPVY
+952 
-958 NRFINLISHLSE
+958 
-970 KELIDYNDSIQEIS
+970 KELIDDNNYEALKFATMDYLYNRGIDDAAGYEDSVER
-984 NKIKSNDTDIIAR
+984 NKAR
-997 INHFNKPEFSK
+997 F
-1008 KNPAYSEEYLV
+1008 
-1019 TKIKEELFYKTSVNN
+1019 
-1034 NINKENR
+1034 
-1041 IMTEETQIE
+1041 
-1050 NEKNDISLFDKEL
+1050 
-1063 QDYIDGKLNKSH
+1063 
-1075 IFSLGLPGEILQK
+1075 
-1088 CGFPDNQRIELS
+1088 IEL
-1100 ASHLEFKSK
+1100 
-1109 LPRHIFDL
+1109 PTNI
-1117 SEIKGLEQALKNPV
+1117 
-1131 AVFEYGDR
+1131 
-1139 KKSQNVVVNIEK
+1139 QNVMEK
-1151 DGKNFLAGIHFNQ
+1151 YDDYKIDFDDKALAIKIAG
-1164 STRGYEVS
+1164 TR
-1172 DIRTLYP
+1172 
-1179 KDNVEWLNWINQGK
+1179 N
-1193 LIYGDKEKLQA
+1193 
-1204 LIAQQRMNVAEVST
+1204 
-1218 QVAQSPLYEHCLE
+1218 
-1231 SASIILDK
+1231 
-1239 FTGVNDV
+1239 
-1246 FTDEY
+1246 
-1251 PFYNEVKEKASIE
+1251 
-1264 HKFFTF
+1264 
-1270 YVTKGNLDARE
+1270 GNLDKAKAQKDE
-1281 LSVYEAEEF
+1281 
-1290 YNALK
+1290 
-1295 NNDTEK
+1295 
-1301 IKEYT
+1301 
-1306 DTDLHEIQEI
+1306 EI
-1316 AAEIK
+1316 ANRNFIRESLNLSELNERPMDISVEPEQAEIV
-1321 IEYDSKNI
+1321 EN
-1329 KNEHSQAGF
+1329 
-1338 EEISSNTIN
+1338 
-1347 EKDKL
+1347 
-1352 KEKFIPDVK
+1352 P
-1361 TEDIEEAMDISEDI
+1361 MDISEDTTEPAPADSVTI
-1375 MSPEQDKNTGKSE
+1375 NENGIQLDKLLSELRKKDVIIEQLQK
-1388 NEKKLVEKINVL
+1388 
-1400 IQENQM
+1400 QNQIIIEQNQIF
-1406 LSQKLSTLEQQLLAP
+1406 SQKLAALEQQIKAP

-1552 YAEKMGIDDNS
+1552 YAEKMGTDDNS

-1606 KERFLKMRKQWDKR
+1606 KERFLIMRKQWDKR

>member
-7 NIIITPQIDSWSKEN
+7 NIIITPQIDLWSKEN

-37 QNITDKRFKRSTE
+37 PNITDKRFKRSTE

-138 THYHNL
+138 AHYHNL

-252 SIPNGKD
+252 SIPNGRD

-288 KPFLYNEI
+288 EPFLYNEI

-329 IPKNIQTISDSV
+329 IPKNIQSISDSV
-341 LSFEQKDNDI
+341 LSFENNKSDI
-351 LEIIGKQ
+351 LDIIGKQ
-358 FETDSSGKPTM
+358 FETDSSGKPTL
-369 NGMKQLSQAME
+369 NGMKQLSKAME
-380 IYSDKRYETARYL
+380 IYSDKHYETARYI
-393 FVKDGVITR
+393 FIKDGVITR

-416 KPDDKFLY
+416 KPDEGFLY
-424 ELKNYAEETGSK
+424 QLKNYAEETGSK

-446 YVEPSEADI
+446 YVKPSEADV
-455 NLTDYLA
+455 NLTEYLT
-462 NFFEETDGTNI
+462 NFFEEQNGEKF

-479 LDHGTYGLYDSKD
+479 LDHGTYGLYESEN
-492 RSWNALINDEFKPL
+492 RSWNALINDEIKPL
-506 SKIKE
+506 SEVEK
-511 NYKIQLSEY
+511 NYKIELTEHK
-520 RKKADFDTDYSITRQ
+520 KKADFNRDYTITER
-535 SLEELSDYAKSC
+535 SLKELSEYAKAC
-547 DSGNVWNR
+547 DNGEVWNR

-603 IMLPSDKQQ
+603 IMLPSDMQQ

-625 VKDVFLQSS
+625 VKDVFLQNS

-647 IFNDLRADEI
+647 IFNDLRVDEI
-657 KLEDTLTNISSVREK
+657 KLEDTMTKNDAVLQKIEKEQKLRNENDSIYNESVNKNINNHKENKTMNKKTIKAFDIYSELKELIGDNNYEALKFATMDYLYNRGIDDAAGYEDSVERNKARFMELPTNIQNVMEKYDDYKIDFDDKALAIKIAGTRNGNLDKAKAQKDEEIANRNYIRESINLSVLNEKPMDISVEPEQAEIIENPMEISEVTTEPAPDNSVTINENDTQLDKLLKKLEEKEK
-672 IIEEEN
+672 IIEQLQKQN
-678 KRNENKR
+678 
-685 FNITSPTQII
+685 QII
-695 YHTNSWK
+695 MEQNQ
-702 DDFPDLISHKI
+702 
-713 YREVKKTEEL
+713 
-723 ENLRLSAKSG
+723 
-733 DIDAAVELVNKI
+733 VN
-745 VNPETIVNLKEKY
+745 
-758 PDAIICP
+758 
-765 IIALEKSGTNKLPF
+765 
-779 AYANYFHEN
+779 
-788 GFEIEIH
+788 
-795 IFQNV
+795 
-800 KAYHTGANT
+800 
-809 LKRIENRVRFIGE
+809 
-822 VQKGKDYILIDDHVD
+822 
-837 FGGTL
+837 
-842 RDLKDYIETNGGKVV
+842 
-857 AFSSLT
+857 
-863 SINQNV
+863 
-869 RISLSK
+869 
-875 ETIHELEKY
+875 
-884 GDKLDDTLKYFG
+884 
-896 VTDNKYGLTESE
+896 
-908 ATGILKLLSDR
+908 
-919 SRVKELEKG
+919 
-928 SSKDLGL
+928 
-935 SLCEIGEEYR
+935 
-945 KRIKQEE
+945 
-952 KTRPVY
+952 
-958 NRFINLISHLSE
+958 
-970 KELIDYNDSIQEIS
+970 
-984 NKIKSNDTDIIAR
+984 
-997 INHFNKPEFSK
+997 
-1008 KNPAYSEEYLV
+1008 
-1019 TKIKEELFYKTSVNN
+1019 
-1034 NINKENR
+1034 
-1041 IMTEETQIE
+1041 
-1050 NEKNDISLFDKEL
+1050 
-1063 QDYIDGKLNKSH
+1063 
-1075 IFSLGLPGEILQK
+1075 
-1088 CGFPDNQRIELS
+1088 
-1100 ASHLEFKSK
+1100 
-1109 LPRHIFDL
+1109 
-1117 SEIKGLEQALKNPV
+1117 
-1131 AVFEYGDR
+1131 
-1139 KKSQNVVVNIEK
+1139 
-1151 DGKNFLAGIHFNQ
+1151 
-1164 STRGYEVS
+1164 
-1172 DIRTLYP
+1172 
-1179 KDNVEWLNWINQGK
+1179 
-1193 LIYGDKEKLQA
+1193 
-1204 LIAQQRMNVAEVST
+1204 
-1218 QVAQSPLYEHCLE
+1218 
-1231 SASIILDK
+1231 
-1239 FTGVNDV
+1239 
-1246 FTDEY
+1246 
-1251 PFYNEVKEKASIE
+1251 
-1264 HKFFTF
+1264 
-1270 YVTKGNLDARE
+1270 
-1281 LSVYEAEEF
+1281 
-1290 YNALK
+1290 
-1295 NNDTEK
+1295 
-1301 IKEYT
+1301 
-1306 DTDLHEIQEI
+1306 
-1316 AAEIK
+1316 
-1321 IEYDSKNI
+1321 
-1329 KNEHSQAGF
+1329 
-1338 EEISSNTIN
+1338 
-1347 EKDKL
+1347 
-1352 KEKFIPDVK
+1352 
-1361 TEDIEEAMDISEDI
+1361 
-1375 MSPEQDKNTGKSE
+1375 
-1388 NEKKLVEKINVL
+1388 
-1400 IQENQM
+1400 
-1406 LSQKLSTLEQQLLAP
+1406 SQKLAALEQQIKAP

-1446 NLTNQDGFGRETA
+1446 NITNQDGFGRETA

-1474 DGSHQLIKNAVF
+1474 DGSHQLIKDAVF

-1506 KENGKQEAIQIE
+1506 KENGKQEAIHIE

-1552 YAEKMGIDDNS
+1552 YAEKMGTDDNS

-1649 QIKGYHFDADEA
+1649 QIKGYHFDAEEA

-1742 VEQIRKNERLKTKEE
+1742 VEQIRKNERLQTKEE
-1757 KQAIMQDH
+1757 KQAIKQDH
-1765 KKVGYDG
+1765 KNFGYDG

>member
-7 NIIITPQIDSWSKEN
+7 NIIITPQIDLWSKEN

-37 QNITDKRFKRSTE
+37 PNITDKRFKRSTE

-138 THYHNL
+138 AHYHNL

-252 SIPNGKD
+252 SIPNGRD

-288 KPFLYNEI
+288 EPFLYNEI

-329 IPKNIQTISDSV
+329 IPQNIQSISDSV
-341 LSFEQKDNDI
+341 LSFENNKSDI
-351 LEIIGKQ
+351 LDIIGKQ
-358 FETDSSGKPTM
+358 FETDSSGKPTL
-369 NGMKQLSQAME
+369 NGMKQLSKAME
-380 IYSDKRYETARYL
+380 IYSDKHYETARYL
-393 FVKDGVITR
+393 FIKDGVITR
-402 HIAVSSQTPSSTII
+402 HIAVSSQTPASTII
-416 KPDDKFLY
+416 KPDERFLY
-424 ELKNYAEETGSK
+424 QLKDYAEETGSK

-446 YVEPSEADI
+446 YVVPSEADI
-455 NLTDYLA
+455 NLTEYLT
-462 NFFEETDGTNI
+462 NFFEEHNGENF

-479 LDHGTYGLYDSKD
+479 LDHGTYGLYESEN
-492 RSWNALINDEFKPL
+492 RSWNALINDEIKPL
-506 SKIKE
+506 SEVEK
-511 NYKIQLSEY
+511 NYKIELTEHK
-520 RKKADFDTDYSITRQ
+520 KKADFNRDYTITER
-535 SLEELSDYAKSC
+535 SLKELSEYAKAC
-547 DSGNVWNR
+547 DNGEVWNK

-625 VKDVFLQSS
+625 VKDVFLQSQ

-647 IFNDLRADEI
+647 IFNDLRANEI
-657 KLEDTLTNISSVREK
+657 KLEDTITNISSVREK
-672 IIEEEN
+672 FIEEEN

-765 IIALEKSGTNKLPF
+765 VIALEKSGTNKLPF

-788 GFEIEIH
+788 GFEIETQ

-869 RISLSK
+869 KISLSK
-875 ETIHELEKY
+875 KTIHELEKY

-952 KTRPVY
+952 KTKPVY

-1019 TKIKEELFYKTSVNN
+1019 TKIKEELFYKISVNKII
-1034 NINKENR
+1034 NIDNQYIDKENKTMNKKT
-1041 IMTEETQIE
+1041 I
-1050 NEKNDISLFDKEL
+1050 KAFDIYSELKEL
-1063 QDYIDGKLNKSH
+1063 IGDNNYEALKFATMDYLYNRGIDDAAGYEDSVERNKAR
-1075 IFSLGLPGEILQK
+1075 F
-1088 CGFPDNQRIELS
+1088 
-1100 ASHLEFKSK
+1100 LEF
-1109 LPRHIFDL
+1109 PTNI
-1117 SEIKGLEQALKNPV
+1117 
-1131 AVFEYGDR
+1131 
-1139 KKSQNVVVNIEK
+1139 QNVMEK
-1151 DGKNFLAGIHFNQ
+1151 YDDYKIDFDDKALAIKIAG
-1164 STRGYEVS
+1164 TR
-1172 DIRTLYP
+1172 
-1179 KDNVEWLNWINQGK
+1179 N
-1193 LIYGDKEKLQA
+1193 
-1204 LIAQQRMNVAEVST
+1204 
-1218 QVAQSPLYEHCLE
+1218 
-1231 SASIILDK
+1231 
-1239 FTGVNDV
+1239 
-1246 FTDEY
+1246 
-1251 PFYNEVKEKASIE
+1251 
-1264 HKFFTF
+1264 
-1270 YVTKGNLDARE
+1270 GNLDKAKAQKDEEIANRNYIRE
-1281 LSVYEAEEF
+1281 SLNLSVL
-1290 YNALK
+1290 N
-1295 NNDTEK
+1295 EK
-1301 IKEYT
+1301 PMDISVEP
-1306 DTDLHEIQEI
+1306 EQ
-1316 AAEIK
+1316 AEI
-1321 IEYDSKNI
+1321 IENPM
-1329 KNEHSQAGF
+1329 
-1338 EEISSNTIN
+1338 EISEVTTEPAPDDSVTIN
-1347 EKDKL
+1347 ENDTQLDILLKKL
-1352 KEKFIPDVK
+1352 EEKEKI
-1361 TEDIEEAMDISEDI
+1361 IEQLQKQNQII
-1375 MSPEQDKNTGKSE
+1375 MEQNQ
-1388 NEKKLVEKINVL
+1388 IN
-1400 IQENQM
+1400 
-1406 LSQKLSTLEQQLLAP
+1406 SQKLAALEQQIKAP

-1474 DGSHQLIKNAVF
+1474 DGSHHLIKNAVF

-1539 SKDSWDWMMAHMD
+1539 SKDSWDWMMAHMN
-1552 YAEKMGIDDNS
+1552 YAEKMGTDDNS

-1580 MRDEAHNP
+1580 MLDEAHNP

-1606 KERFLKMRKQWDKR
+1606 KERFLKMRKQWDKK

-1649 QIKGYHFDADEA
+1649 QIKGYHFDANEA

-1742 VEQIRKNERLKTKEE
+1742 VEQIRKNERLQTKEE
-1757 KQAIMQDH
+1757 KQAIKQDH

>member
-7 NIIITPQIDSWSKEN
+7 NIIITPQIDLWSKEN

-37 QNITDKRFKRSTE
+37 PNITDKRFKRSTE

-138 THYHNL
+138 AHYHNL

-252 SIPNGKD
+252 SIPNGRD

-288 KPFLYNEI
+288 EPFLYNEI

-329 IPKNIQTISDSV
+329 IPKNIQSISDSV
-341 LSFEQKDNDI
+341 LSFENNKSDI
-351 LEIIGKQ
+351 LDIIGKQ
-358 FETDSSGKPTM
+358 FETDSSGKPTL
-369 NGMKQLSQAME
+369 NGMKQLSKAME
-380 IYSDKRYETARYL
+380 IYSDKHYETARYI
-393 FVKDGVITR
+393 FIKDGVITR

-416 KPDDKFLY
+416 KPDEGFLY
-424 ELKNYAEETGSK
+424 QLKNYAEETGSK
-436 IVFLHNHPSG
+436 IVFLHNHPSE
-446 YVEPSEADI
+446 YVKPSEADV
-455 NLTDYLA
+455 NLTEYLT
-462 NFFEETDGTNI
+462 NFFEEQNGEKF

-479 LDHGTYGLYDSKD
+479 LDHGTYGLYESEN
-492 RSWNALINDEFKPL
+492 RSWNALINDEIKPL
-506 SKIKE
+506 SEVEK
-511 NYKIQLSEY
+511 NYKIELTEHK
-520 RKKADFDTDYSITRQ
+520 KKADFNRDYTITER
-535 SLEELSDYAKSC
+535 SLKELSEYAKAC
-547 DSGNVWNR
+547 DNGEVWNK

-603 IMLPSDKQQ
+603 IMLPSDMQQ

-625 VKDVFLQSS
+625 VKDVFLQNS

-647 IFNDLRADEI
+647 IFNDLRVDEI
-657 KLEDTLTNISSVREK
+657 KLEDTMTKNDAVLQKIEKEQKLRNENDSIYNESVNKNINNHKENKTMNKKTIKAFDIYSELKELIGDNNYEALKFATMDYLYNRGIDDAAGYEDSVERNKARFMELPTNIQNVMEKYDDYKIDFDDKALAIKIAGTRNGNFDKAKAQKDEEIANRNYIRESLNLSVLNEKPMDISVEPEQAEIIENPMEISEVTTEPAPDDSVTINENDTQLDKLLKKLEEKEK
-672 IIEEEN
+672 IIEQLQKQN
-678 KRNENKR
+678 
-685 FNITSPTQII
+685 QII
-695 YHTNSWK
+695 M
-702 DDFPDLISHKI
+702 
-713 YREVKKTEEL
+713 E
-723 ENLRLSAKSG
+723 
-733 DIDAAVELVNKI
+733 
-745 VNPETIVNLKEKY
+745 
-758 PDAIICP
+758 
-765 IIALEKSGTNKLPF
+765 
-779 AYANYFHEN
+779 
-788 GFEIEIH
+788 
-795 IFQNV
+795 QN
-800 KAYHTGANT
+800 
-809 LKRIENRVRFIGE
+809 
-822 VQKGKDYILIDDHVD
+822 Q
-837 FGGTL
+837 
-842 RDLKDYIETNGGKVV
+842 
-857 AFSSLT
+857 
-863 SINQNV
+863 IN
-869 RISLSK
+869 
-875 ETIHELEKY
+875 
-884 GDKLDDTLKYFG
+884 
-896 VTDNKYGLTESE
+896 
-908 ATGILKLLSDR
+908 
-919 SRVKELEKG
+919 
-928 SSKDLGL
+928 
-935 SLCEIGEEYR
+935 
-945 KRIKQEE
+945 
-952 KTRPVY
+952 
-958 NRFINLISHLSE
+958 
-970 KELIDYNDSIQEIS
+970 
-984 NKIKSNDTDIIAR
+984 
-997 INHFNKPEFSK
+997 
-1008 KNPAYSEEYLV
+1008 
-1019 TKIKEELFYKTSVNN
+1019 
-1034 NINKENR
+1034 
-1041 IMTEETQIE
+1041 
-1050 NEKNDISLFDKEL
+1050 
-1063 QDYIDGKLNKSH
+1063 
-1075 IFSLGLPGEILQK
+1075 
-1088 CGFPDNQRIELS
+1088 
-1100 ASHLEFKSK
+1100 
-1109 LPRHIFDL
+1109 
-1117 SEIKGLEQALKNPV
+1117 
-1131 AVFEYGDR
+1131 
-1139 KKSQNVVVNIEK
+1139 
-1151 DGKNFLAGIHFNQ
+1151 
-1164 STRGYEVS
+1164 
-1172 DIRTLYP
+1172 
-1179 KDNVEWLNWINQGK
+1179 
-1193 LIYGDKEKLQA
+1193 
-1204 LIAQQRMNVAEVST
+1204 
-1218 QVAQSPLYEHCLE
+1218 
-1231 SASIILDK
+1231 
-1239 FTGVNDV
+1239 
-1246 FTDEY
+1246 
-1251 PFYNEVKEKASIE
+1251 
-1264 HKFFTF
+1264 
-1270 YVTKGNLDARE
+1270 
-1281 LSVYEAEEF
+1281 
-1290 YNALK
+1290 
-1295 NNDTEK
+1295 
-1301 IKEYT
+1301 
-1306 DTDLHEIQEI
+1306 
-1316 AAEIK
+1316 
-1321 IEYDSKNI
+1321 
-1329 KNEHSQAGF
+1329 
-1338 EEISSNTIN
+1338 
-1347 EKDKL
+1347 
-1352 KEKFIPDVK
+1352 
-1361 TEDIEEAMDISEDI
+1361 
-1375 MSPEQDKNTGKSE
+1375 
-1388 NEKKLVEKINVL
+1388 
-1400 IQENQM
+1400 
-1406 LSQKLSTLEQQLLAP
+1406 SQKLAALEQQIKAP

-1506 KENGKQEAIQIE
+1506 KENGKQEAIHIE

-1539 SKDSWDWMMAHMD
+1539 SKDSWDWMKAHMD
-1552 YAEKMGIDDNS
+1552 YAEKMGTDDNS

-1649 QIKGYHFDADEA
+1649 QIKGYHFDAEEA

-1742 VEQIRKNERLKTKEE
+1742 VEQIRKNERLQTKEE
-1757 KQAIMQDH
+1757 KQAIKQDH
-1765 KKVGYDG
+1765 KNFGYDG

>member
-7 NIIITPQIDSWSKEN
+7 NIIITPQIDLWSKEN

-37 QNITDKRFKRSTE
+37 PNITDKRFKRSTE

-138 THYHNL
+138 AHYHNL

-252 SIPNGKD
+252 SIPNGRD
-259 RTEVVSNTGFYKKNI
+259 RTEVVSNTGFNKKNI

-288 KPFLYNEI
+288 EPFLYNEI

-312 VEDIIKNIKKD
+312 VEDIIKNIKKE

-341 LSFEQKDNDI
+341 LSFEQNKSDD
-351 LEIIGKQ
+351 LDIIGKQ
-358 FETDSSGKPTM
+358 FETDSVGKPTLE
-369 NGMKQLSQAME
+369 GMKQLSKAME
-380 IYSDKRYETARYL
+380 IYSDKHYETARYL
-393 FVKDGVITR
+393 FVKDGVIIR
-402 HIAVSSQTPSSTII
+402 HKTVTAQIPASTII
-416 KPDDKFLY
+416 KPDEKFLY
-424 ELKNYAEETGSK
+424 DLKSYAEETSSK

-455 NLTDYLA
+455 ELTNYLT
-462 NFFEETDGTNI
+462 NFFEESKDSNL
-473 FSGHII
+473 FCGHII
-479 LDHGTYGLYDSKD
+479 LDHGTYGLYDSKV
-492 RSWNALINDEFKPL
+492 RSWKALINDEIKPL
-506 SKIKE
+506 SEISK
-511 NYKIQLSEY
+511 NYKIQLTEHK
-520 RKKADFDTDYSITRQ
+520 KKASFNDDYTISEQ
-535 SLEELSDYAKSC
+535 SLKELAEYAKSC
-547 DSGNVWNR
+547 DSGEVWNT

-560 AFLLTGNGI
+560 SFLLTGNGI
-569 VTSLEYINTLELQNE
+569 VTSLEYINTIEFLNE
-584 DSLSEKLKFLGR
+584 EVLSEKLKFLGR
-596 KYGSESI
+596 KYGSENI
-603 IMLPSDKQQ
+603 IMLPADKQQ
-612 FLMCERYAQDTGK
+612 FLICERYAQDSGK
-625 VKDVFLQSS
+625 IKDVFLNNK
-634 DGTFEVSDYRNGN
+634 DGSFEVSDFRNGN
-647 IFNDLRADEI
+647 IFNDLRKDEI
-657 KLEDTLTNISSVREK
+657 IVTDTNDIIEKVNEK
-672 IIEEEN
+672 IIYEQSVNKNINNHKENKTMNKKTIKAFDIYSELKELIGDNNYEALKFATIDYLYNRGIDDAAGYEDSVERNKALFMELPTNIQNLMEKYDDYKIDFDDKALAIKIAGTRNGNLNKAKAQKEEE
-678 KRNENKR
+678 
-685 FNITSPTQII
+685 I
-695 YHTNSWK
+695 
-702 DDFPDLISHKI
+702 
-713 YREVKKTEEL
+713 
-723 ENLRLSAKSG
+723 
-733 DIDAAVELVNKI
+733 VNRKI
-745 VNPETIVNLKEKY
+745 VNKNFIRESLNL
-758 PDAIICP
+758 
-765 IIALEKSGTNKLPF
+765 
-779 AYANYFHEN
+779 
-788 GFEIEIH
+788 FEL
-795 IFQNV
+795 N
-800 KAYHTGANT
+800 
-809 LKRIENRVRFIGE
+809 
-822 VQKGKDYILIDDHVD
+822 
-837 FGGTL
+837 
-842 RDLKDYIETNGGKVV
+842 
-857 AFSSLT
+857 
-863 SINQNV
+863 
-869 RISLSK
+869 
-875 ETIHELEKY
+875 
-884 GDKLDDTLKYFG
+884 
-896 VTDNKYGLTESE
+896 
-908 ATGILKLLSDR
+908 DR
-919 SRVKELEKG
+919 
-928 SSKDLGL
+928 
-935 SLCEIGEEYR
+935 
-945 KRIKQEE
+945 
-952 KTRPVY
+952 P
-958 NRFINLISHLSE
+958 
-970 KELIDYNDSIQEIS
+970 
-984 NKIKSNDTDIIAR
+984 
-997 INHFNKPEFSK
+997 
-1008 KNPAYSEEYLV
+1008 
-1019 TKIKEELFYKTSVNN
+1019 
-1034 NINKENR
+1034 
-1041 IMTEETQIE
+1041 M
-1050 NEKNDISLFDKEL
+1050 DISVE
-1063 QDYIDGKLNKSH
+1063 
-1075 IFSLGLPGEILQK
+1075 P
-1088 CGFPDNQRIELS
+1088 
-1100 ASHLEFKSK
+1100 
-1109 LPRHIFDL
+1109 
-1117 SEIKGLEQALKNPV
+1117 EQAEIVENP
-1131 AVFEYGDR
+1131 
-1139 KKSQNVVVNIEK
+1139 
-1151 DGKNFLAGIHFNQ
+1151 
-1164 STRGYEVS
+1164 
-1172 DIRTLYP
+1172 
-1179 KDNVEWLNWINQGK
+1179 
-1193 LIYGDKEKLQA
+1193 
-1204 LIAQQRMNVAEVST
+1204 
-1218 QVAQSPLYEHCLE
+1218 
-1231 SASIILDK
+1231 
-1239 FTGVNDV
+1239 
-1246 FTDEY
+1246 
-1251 PFYNEVKEKASIE
+1251 
-1264 HKFFTF
+1264 
-1270 YVTKGNLDARE
+1270 
-1281 LSVYEAEEF
+1281 
-1290 YNALK
+1290 
-1295 NNDTEK
+1295 
-1301 IKEYT
+1301 
-1306 DTDLHEIQEI
+1306 
-1316 AAEIK
+1316 
-1321 IEYDSKNI
+1321 
-1329 KNEHSQAGF
+1329 
-1338 EEISSNTIN
+1338 
-1347 EKDKL
+1347 
-1352 KEKFIPDVK
+1352 
-1361 TEDIEEAMDISEDI
+1361 MDISEDTTEPAPDDSVTSNENGI
-1375 MSPEQDKNTGKSE
+1375 QLDKLL
-1388 NEKKLVEKINVL
+1388 KKLEEKEIIIEQLQKQNQ
-1400 IQENQM
+1400 IIMEQNQM
-1406 LSQKLSTLEQQLLAP
+1406 FSQKLAALDQQIKAP

-1506 KENGKQEAIQIE
+1506 KENGKQEVIQIE

-1552 YAEKMGIDDNS
+1552 YAEKMGTDDNS

-1606 KERFLKMRKQWDKR
+1606 KERFLIMRKQWDKR

>member
-7 NIIITPQIDSWSKEN
+7 NIIITPQIDLWSKEN

-37 QNITDKRFKRSTE
+37 PNITDKRFKRSTE

-138 THYHNL
+138 AHYHNL

-252 SIPNGKD
+252 SIPNGRD

-288 KPFLYNEI
+288 EPFLYNEI

-312 VEDIIKNIKKD
+312 VEDIIKNIKKE

-341 LSFEQKDNDI
+341 LSFEQNKSDD
-351 LEIIGKQ
+351 LDIIGKQ
-358 FETDSSGKPTM
+358 FETDSVGKPTLE
-369 NGMKQLSQAME
+369 GMKQLSKAME
-380 IYSDKRYETARYL
+380 IYSDKHYETARYL
-393 FVKDGVITR
+393 FVKDGVIIR
-402 HIAVSSQTPSSTII
+402 HKTVTAQIPASTII
-416 KPDDKFLY
+416 KPDEKFLY
-424 ELKNYAEETGSK
+424 DLKSYAEETSSK

-455 NLTDYLA
+455 ELTNYLT
-462 NFFEETDGTNI
+462 NFFEESKDSNL
-473 FSGHII
+473 FCGHII
-479 LDHGTYGLYDSKD
+479 LDHGTYGLYDSKV
-492 RSWNALINDEFKPL
+492 RSWKALINDEIKPL
-506 SKIKE
+506 SEISK
-511 NYKIQLSEY
+511 NYKIQLTEHK
-520 RKKADFDTDYSITRQ
+520 KKASFNDDYTISEQ
-535 SLEELSDYAKSC
+535 SLKELAEYAKSC
-547 DSGNVWNR
+547 DSGEVWNT

-560 AFLLTGNGI
+560 SFLLTGNGI
-569 VTSLEYINTLELQNE
+569 VTSLEYINTIEFLNE
-584 DSLSEKLKFLGR
+584 EVLSEKLKFLGR
-596 KYGSESI
+596 KYGSENI
-603 IMLPSDKQQ
+603 IMLPADKQQ
-612 FLMCERYAQDTGK
+612 FLICERYAQDSGK
-625 VKDVFLQSS
+625 IKDVFLNNK
-634 DGTFEVSDYRNGN
+634 DGSFEVSDFRNGN
-647 IFNDLRADEI
+647 IFNDLRKDEI
-657 KLEDTLTNISSVREK
+657 IVTDTNDIIEKVNEK
-672 IIEEEN
+672 IIYEQSVNKNINNHKEN
-678 KRNENKR
+678 KTMN
-685 FNITSPTQII
+685 
-695 YHTNSWK
+695 
-702 DDFPDLISHKI
+702 
-713 YREVKKTEEL
+713 KKTIKAFDIYSEL
-723 ENLRLSAKSG
+723 KELIG
-733 DIDAAVELVNKI
+733 DNNYEALKFATMDYLYNRGIDDAAGYEDSVERNKARFMELPTNIQNVMEKYDDYKIDFDDKALAIKIAGTRNGNLDKAKAQKDEEIVNRKI
-745 VNPETIVNLKEKY
+745 VNKN
-758 PDAIICP
+758 
-765 IIALEKSGTNKLPF
+765 
-779 AYANYFHEN
+779 
-788 GFEIEIH
+788 
-795 IFQNV
+795 
-800 KAYHTGANT
+800 
-809 LKRIENRVRFIGE
+809 FIRE
-822 VQKGKDYILIDDHVD
+822 
-837 FGGTL
+837 
-842 RDLKDYIETNGGKVV
+842 
-857 AFSSLT
+857 SL
-863 SINQNV
+863 N
-869 RISLSK
+869 
-875 ETIHELEKY
+875 
-884 GDKLDDTLKYFG
+884 
-896 VTDNKYGLTESE
+896 
-908 ATGILKLLSDR
+908 
-919 SRVKELEKG
+919 
-928 SSKDLGL
+928 
-935 SLCEIGEEYR
+935 
-945 KRIKQEE
+945 
-952 KTRPVY
+952 
-958 NRFINLISHLSE
+958 LSE
-970 KELIDYNDSIQEIS
+970 LND
-984 NKIKSNDTDIIAR
+984 R
-997 INHFNKPEFSK
+997 P
-1008 KNPAYSEEYLV
+1008 
-1019 TKIKEELFYKTSVNN
+1019 
-1034 NINKENR
+1034 
-1041 IMTEETQIE
+1041 M
-1050 NEKNDISLFDKEL
+1050 DISVE
-1063 QDYIDGKLNKSH
+1063 
-1075 IFSLGLPGEILQK
+1075 P
-1088 CGFPDNQRIELS
+1088 
-1100 ASHLEFKSK
+1100 
-1109 LPRHIFDL
+1109 
-1117 SEIKGLEQALKNPV
+1117 EQAEIVENP
-1131 AVFEYGDR
+1131 
-1139 KKSQNVVVNIEK
+1139 
-1151 DGKNFLAGIHFNQ
+1151 
-1164 STRGYEVS
+1164 
-1172 DIRTLYP
+1172 
-1179 KDNVEWLNWINQGK
+1179 
-1193 LIYGDKEKLQA
+1193 
-1204 LIAQQRMNVAEVST
+1204 
-1218 QVAQSPLYEHCLE
+1218 
-1231 SASIILDK
+1231 
-1239 FTGVNDV
+1239 
-1246 FTDEY
+1246 
-1251 PFYNEVKEKASIE
+1251 
-1264 HKFFTF
+1264 
-1270 YVTKGNLDARE
+1270 
-1281 LSVYEAEEF
+1281 
-1290 YNALK
+1290 
-1295 NNDTEK
+1295 
-1301 IKEYT
+1301 
-1306 DTDLHEIQEI
+1306 
-1316 AAEIK
+1316 
-1321 IEYDSKNI
+1321 
-1329 KNEHSQAGF
+1329 
-1338 EEISSNTIN
+1338 
-1347 EKDKL
+1347 
-1352 KEKFIPDVK
+1352 
-1361 TEDIEEAMDISEDI
+1361 MDISEDTTEPAPDD
-1375 MSPEQDKNTGKSE
+1375 SVTSNENGTQLDKLL
-1388 NEKKLVEKINVL
+1388 KKLEEKEIIIEQLQKQNK
-1400 IQENQM
+1400 IIMEQNQM
-1406 LSQKLSTLEQQLLAP
+1406 FSQKLAALDQQIKAP

-1552 YAEKMGIDDNS
+1552 YAEKMGTDDNS

-1606 KERFLKMRKQWDKR
+1606 KERFLIMRKQWDKR

-1742 VEQIRKNERLKTKEE
+1742 VEQIRKNERLQTKEE
-1757 KQAIMQDH
+1757 KQAIKQDH

>member
-7 NIIITPQIDSWSKEN
+7 NIIITPQIDLWSKEN

-37 QNITDKRFKRSTE
+37 PNITDKRFKRSTE

-138 THYHNL
+138 AHYHNL

-252 SIPNGKD
+252 SIPNGRD

-274 KYYIESVNKNLKLK
+274 KYYIESVNKDLKLK
-288 KPFLYNEI
+288 EPFLYNEI

-329 IPKNIQTISDSV
+329 IPQNIQSISDSV
-341 LSFEQKDNDI
+341 LSFENNKSDI
-351 LEIIGKQ
+351 LDIIGKQ
-358 FETDSSGKPTM
+358 FETDSSGKPTL
-369 NGMKQLSQAME
+369 NGMKQLSKAME
-380 IYSDKRYETARYL
+380 IYSDKHYETARYI
-393 FVKDGVITR
+393 FIKDGVITR
-402 HIAVSSQTPSSTII
+402 HIAVSSQTPASTII
-416 KPDDKFLY
+416 KPDEGFLY
-424 ELKNYAEETGSK
+424 QLKNYAEETGSK

-446 YVEPSEADI
+446 YVKPSEADV
-455 NLTDYLA
+455 NLTEYLT
-462 NFFEETDGTNI
+462 NFFEEQNGEKF

-479 LDHGTYGLYDSKD
+479 LDHGTYGLYESEN
-492 RSWNALINDEFKPL
+492 RSWNALINDEIKPL
-506 SKIKE
+506 SEVEK
-511 NYKIQLSEY
+511 NYKIELTEHK
-520 RKKADFDTDYSITRQ
+520 KKADFNRDYTITER
-535 SLEELSDYAKSC
+535 SLKELSEYAKAC
-547 DSGNVWNR
+547 DNGEVWNK

-625 VKDVFLQSS
+625 VKDVFLQNS

-647 IFNDLRADEI
+647 IFNDLRVDEI
-657 KLEDTLTNISSVREK
+657 KLEDTMTKNDAVLQKIEKEQKLRNENDSIYNESVNKNINNHKENKTMNKKTIKAFDIYSELKELIGDNNYEALKFATMDYLYNRGIDDAAGYEDSVERNKARFMELPTNIQNVMEKYDDYKIDFDDKALAIKIAGTRNGNLDKAKAQKDEEIANRNYIRESLNLSALNEKPMDISVEPEQAEIIENPMEISDVTTEPAPDDSVTINENDTQLDKLLKKLEEKEK
-672 IIEEEN
+672 IIEQLQKQN
-678 KRNENKR
+678 
-685 FNITSPTQII
+685 QII
-695 YHTNSWK
+695 MEQNQ
-702 DDFPDLISHKI
+702 
-713 YREVKKTEEL
+713 
-723 ENLRLSAKSG
+723 
-733 DIDAAVELVNKI
+733 VN
-745 VNPETIVNLKEKY
+745 
-758 PDAIICP
+758 
-765 IIALEKSGTNKLPF
+765 
-779 AYANYFHEN
+779 
-788 GFEIEIH
+788 
-795 IFQNV
+795 
-800 KAYHTGANT
+800 
-809 LKRIENRVRFIGE
+809 
-822 VQKGKDYILIDDHVD
+822 
-837 FGGTL
+837 
-842 RDLKDYIETNGGKVV
+842 
-857 AFSSLT
+857 
-863 SINQNV
+863 
-869 RISLSK
+869 
-875 ETIHELEKY
+875 
-884 GDKLDDTLKYFG
+884 
-896 VTDNKYGLTESE
+896 
-908 ATGILKLLSDR
+908 
-919 SRVKELEKG
+919 
-928 SSKDLGL
+928 
-935 SLCEIGEEYR
+935 
-945 KRIKQEE
+945 
-952 KTRPVY
+952 
-958 NRFINLISHLSE
+958 
-970 KELIDYNDSIQEIS
+970 
-984 NKIKSNDTDIIAR
+984 
-997 INHFNKPEFSK
+997 
-1008 KNPAYSEEYLV
+1008 
-1019 TKIKEELFYKTSVNN
+1019 
-1034 NINKENR
+1034 
-1041 IMTEETQIE
+1041 
-1050 NEKNDISLFDKEL
+1050 
-1063 QDYIDGKLNKSH
+1063 
-1075 IFSLGLPGEILQK
+1075 
-1088 CGFPDNQRIELS
+1088 
-1100 ASHLEFKSK
+1100 
-1109 LPRHIFDL
+1109 
-1117 SEIKGLEQALKNPV
+1117 
-1131 AVFEYGDR
+1131 
-1139 KKSQNVVVNIEK
+1139 
-1151 DGKNFLAGIHFNQ
+1151 
-1164 STRGYEVS
+1164 
-1172 DIRTLYP
+1172 
-1179 KDNVEWLNWINQGK
+1179 
-1193 LIYGDKEKLQA
+1193 
-1204 LIAQQRMNVAEVST
+1204 
-1218 QVAQSPLYEHCLE
+1218 
-1231 SASIILDK
+1231 
-1239 FTGVNDV
+1239 
-1246 FTDEY
+1246 
-1251 PFYNEVKEKASIE
+1251 
-1264 HKFFTF
+1264 
-1270 YVTKGNLDARE
+1270 
-1281 LSVYEAEEF
+1281 
-1290 YNALK
+1290 
-1295 NNDTEK
+1295 
-1301 IKEYT
+1301 
-1306 DTDLHEIQEI
+1306 
-1316 AAEIK
+1316 
-1321 IEYDSKNI
+1321 
-1329 KNEHSQAGF
+1329 
-1338 EEISSNTIN
+1338 
-1347 EKDKL
+1347 
-1352 KEKFIPDVK
+1352 
-1361 TEDIEEAMDISEDI
+1361 
-1375 MSPEQDKNTGKSE
+1375 
-1388 NEKKLVEKINVL
+1388 
-1400 IQENQM
+1400 
-1406 LSQKLSTLEQQLLAP
+1406 SQKLAALEQQIKAP

-1446 NLTNQDGFGRETA
+1446 NITNQDGFGRETA

-1506 KENGKQEAIQIE
+1506 KENGKQEAIHIE

-1552 YAEKMGIDDNS
+1552 YAEKMGTDDNS

-1649 QIKGYHFDADEA
+1649 QIKGYHFDAEEA

-1678 GTNTNIGDTISF
+1678 GTNTNIGNTISF

-1742 VEQIRKNERLKTKEE
+1742 VEQIRKNERLQTKEE
-1757 KQAIMQDH
+1757 KQAIKQDH
-1765 KKVGYDG
+1765 KNFGYDG

>member
-7 NIIITPQIDSWSKEN
+7 NIIITPQIDLWSKEN

-37 QNITDKRFKRSTE
+37 PNITDKRFKRSTE

-138 THYHNL
+138 AHYHNL

-252 SIPNGKD
+252 SIPNGRD

-288 KPFLYNEI
+288 EPFLYNEI

-329 IPKNIQTISDSV
+329 IPKNIQSISDSV
-341 LSFEQKDNDI
+341 LSFENNKSDI
-351 LEIIGKQ
+351 LDIIGKQ
-358 FETDSSGKPTM
+358 FETDSSGKPTL
-369 NGMKQLSQAME
+369 NGMKQLSKAME
-380 IYSDKRYETARYL
+380 IYSDKHYETARYI
-393 FVKDGVITR
+393 FIKDGVITR

-416 KPDDKFLY
+416 KPDEGFLY
-424 ELKNYAEETGSK
+424 QLKNYAEETGSK

-446 YVEPSEADI
+446 YVKPSEADV
-455 NLTDYLA
+455 NLTEYLT
-462 NFFEETDGTNI
+462 NFFEEQNGEKF

-479 LDHGTYGLYDSKD
+479 LDHGTYGLYESEN
-492 RSWNALINDEFKPL
+492 RSWNALINDEIKPL
-506 SKIKE
+506 SEVEK
-511 NYKIQLSEY
+511 NYKIELTEHK
-520 RKKADFDTDYSITRQ
+520 KKADFNRDYTITER
-535 SLEELSDYAKSC
+535 SLKELSEYAKAC
-547 DSGNVWNR
+547 DNGEVWNK

-603 IMLPSDKQQ
+603 IMLPSDMQQ

-625 VKDVFLQSS
+625 VKDVFLQNS

-647 IFNDLRADEI
+647 IFNDLRVDEI
-657 KLEDTLTNISSVREK
+657 KLEDTMTKNDAVLQKIEKEQKLRNENDSIYNESVNKNINNHKENKTMNKKTIKAFDIYSELKELIGDNNYEALKFATMDYLYNRGIDDAAGYEDSVERNKARFMELPTNIQNVMEKYDDYKIDFDDKALAIKIAGTRNGNLDKAKAQKDEEIANRNYIRESLNLSALNEKPMDISVEPEQAEIIENPMEISEVTTEPASDDSVTINENDTQLDKLLKKLEEKEK
-672 IIEEEN
+672 IIEQLQKQN
-678 KRNENKR
+678 
-685 FNITSPTQII
+685 QII
-695 YHTNSWK
+695 MEQNQ
-702 DDFPDLISHKI
+702 
-713 YREVKKTEEL
+713 
-723 ENLRLSAKSG
+723 
-733 DIDAAVELVNKI
+733 VN
-745 VNPETIVNLKEKY
+745 
-758 PDAIICP
+758 
-765 IIALEKSGTNKLPF
+765 
-779 AYANYFHEN
+779 
-788 GFEIEIH
+788 
-795 IFQNV
+795 
-800 KAYHTGANT
+800 
-809 LKRIENRVRFIGE
+809 
-822 VQKGKDYILIDDHVD
+822 
-837 FGGTL
+837 
-842 RDLKDYIETNGGKVV
+842 
-857 AFSSLT
+857 
-863 SINQNV
+863 
-869 RISLSK
+869 
-875 ETIHELEKY
+875 
-884 GDKLDDTLKYFG
+884 
-896 VTDNKYGLTESE
+896 
-908 ATGILKLLSDR
+908 
-919 SRVKELEKG
+919 
-928 SSKDLGL
+928 
-935 SLCEIGEEYR
+935 
-945 KRIKQEE
+945 
-952 KTRPVY
+952 
-958 NRFINLISHLSE
+958 
-970 KELIDYNDSIQEIS
+970 
-984 NKIKSNDTDIIAR
+984 
-997 INHFNKPEFSK
+997 
-1008 KNPAYSEEYLV
+1008 
-1019 TKIKEELFYKTSVNN
+1019 
-1034 NINKENR
+1034 
-1041 IMTEETQIE
+1041 
-1050 NEKNDISLFDKEL
+1050 
-1063 QDYIDGKLNKSH
+1063 
-1075 IFSLGLPGEILQK
+1075 
-1088 CGFPDNQRIELS
+1088 
-1100 ASHLEFKSK
+1100 
-1109 LPRHIFDL
+1109 
-1117 SEIKGLEQALKNPV
+1117 
-1131 AVFEYGDR
+1131 
-1139 KKSQNVVVNIEK
+1139 
-1151 DGKNFLAGIHFNQ
+1151 
-1164 STRGYEVS
+1164 
-1172 DIRTLYP
+1172 
-1179 KDNVEWLNWINQGK
+1179 
-1193 LIYGDKEKLQA
+1193 
-1204 LIAQQRMNVAEVST
+1204 
-1218 QVAQSPLYEHCLE
+1218 
-1231 SASIILDK
+1231 
-1239 FTGVNDV
+1239 
-1246 FTDEY
+1246 
-1251 PFYNEVKEKASIE
+1251 
-1264 HKFFTF
+1264 
-1270 YVTKGNLDARE
+1270 
-1281 LSVYEAEEF
+1281 
-1290 YNALK
+1290 
-1295 NNDTEK
+1295 
-1301 IKEYT
+1301 
-1306 DTDLHEIQEI
+1306 
-1316 AAEIK
+1316 
-1321 IEYDSKNI
+1321 
-1329 KNEHSQAGF
+1329 
-1338 EEISSNTIN
+1338 
-1347 EKDKL
+1347 
-1352 KEKFIPDVK
+1352 
-1361 TEDIEEAMDISEDI
+1361 
-1375 MSPEQDKNTGKSE
+1375 
-1388 NEKKLVEKINVL
+1388 
-1400 IQENQM
+1400 
-1406 LSQKLSTLEQQLLAP
+1406 SQKLAALEQQIKAP

-1446 NLTNQDGFGRETA
+1446 NITNQDGFGRETA

-1474 DGSHQLIKNAVF
+1474 DGSHQLIKDAVF

-1506 KENGKQEAIQIE
+1506 KENGKQEAIHIE

-1539 SKDSWDWMMAHMD
+1539 SKDAWDWMKAHMD
-1552 YAEKMGIDDNS
+1552 YAEKMGTDDNS

-1580 MRDEAHNP
+1580 MRDEAHNS

-1649 QIKGYHFDADEA
+1649 QIKGYHFDAGEA

-1742 VEQIRKNERLKTKEE
+1742 VEQIHKNERIKTKEE
-1757 KQAIMQDH
+1757 KKAIMQDH
-1765 KKVGYDG
+1765 KNFGYDG

>member
-129 PFGFYSDNL
+129 PFGFYYDNL
-138 THYHNL
+138 AHYHNL

-235 LYVNKNK
+235 LYINKNK

-252 SIPNGKD
+252 SIPNGRD

-288 KPFLYNEI
+288 EPFLYNEI

-358 FETDSSGKPTM
+358 FETDPSGKPTM
-369 NGMKQLSQAME
+369 DGMKQLSQAME

-535 SLEELSDYAKSC
+535 SLEELADYAKSC

-560 AFLLTGNGI
+560 SFLMTGNGI
-569 VTSLEYINTLELQNE
+569 VTSLEYINTVELQNE
-584 DSLSEKLKFLGR
+584 ESLSEKLKFLGR

-625 VKDVFLQSS
+625 VKDVFLQSP

-678 KRNENKR
+678 KRNENQYIDKE
-685 FNITSPTQII
+685 NKTM
-695 YHTNSWK
+695 N
-702 DDFPDLISHKI
+702 
-713 YREVKKTEEL
+713 KKTIKAFDIYSEL
-723 ENLRLSAKSG
+723 
-733 DIDAAVELVNKI
+733 
-745 VNPETIVNLKEKY
+745 
-758 PDAIICP
+758 
-765 IIALEKSGTNKLPF
+765 
-779 AYANYFHEN
+779 
-788 GFEIEIH
+788 
-795 IFQNV
+795 
-800 KAYHTGANT
+800 
-809 LKRIENRVRFIGE
+809 
-822 VQKGKDYILIDDHVD
+822 
-837 FGGTL
+837 
-842 RDLKDYIETNGGKVV
+842 
-857 AFSSLT
+857 
-863 SINQNV
+863 
-869 RISLSK
+869 
-875 ETIHELEKY
+875 
-884 GDKLDDTLKYFG
+884 
-896 VTDNKYGLTESE
+896 
-908 ATGILKLLSDR
+908 
-919 SRVKELEKG
+919 
-928 SSKDLGL
+928 
-935 SLCEIGEEYR
+935 
-945 KRIKQEE
+945 
-952 KTRPVY
+952 
-958 NRFINLISHLSE
+958 
-970 KELIDYNDSIQEIS
+970 KELIGD
-984 NKIKSNDTDIIAR
+984 
-997 INHFNKPEFSK
+997 
-1008 KNPAYSEEYLV
+1008 
-1019 TKIKEELFYKTSVNN
+1019 NN
-1034 NINKENR
+1034 YE
-1041 IMTEETQIE
+1041 
-1050 NEKNDISLFDKEL
+1050 
-1063 QDYIDGKLNKSH
+1063 
-1075 IFSLGLPGEILQK
+1075 
-1088 CGFPDNQRIELS
+1088 
-1100 ASHLEFKSK
+1100 
-1109 LPRHIFDL
+1109 
-1117 SEIKGLEQALKNPV
+1117 ALKFATMDYLYNRGIDDAAGYEDSVERNKARFMELPTNI
-1131 AVFEYGDR
+1131 
-1139 KKSQNVVVNIEK
+1139 QNVMEK
-1151 DGKNFLAGIHFNQ
+1151 YDDYKIDFDDKALAIKIAG
-1164 STRGYEVS
+1164 TR
-1172 DIRTLYP
+1172 
-1179 KDNVEWLNWINQGK
+1179 N
-1193 LIYGDKEKLQA
+1193 
-1204 LIAQQRMNVAEVST
+1204 
-1218 QVAQSPLYEHCLE
+1218 
-1231 SASIILDK
+1231 
-1239 FTGVNDV
+1239 
-1246 FTDEY
+1246 
-1251 PFYNEVKEKASIE
+1251 
-1264 HKFFTF
+1264 
-1270 YVTKGNLDARE
+1270 GNLDKAKAQKDE
-1281 LSVYEAEEF
+1281 
-1290 YNALK
+1290 
-1295 NNDTEK
+1295 
-1301 IKEYT
+1301 
-1306 DTDLHEIQEI
+1306 EI
-1316 AAEIK
+1316 ANRNFIRESLNLSELNERPMDISVEPEQAEIV
-1321 IEYDSKNI
+1321 EN
-1329 KNEHSQAGF
+1329 
-1338 EEISSNTIN
+1338 
-1347 EKDKL
+1347 
-1352 KEKFIPDVK
+1352 P
-1361 TEDIEEAMDISEDI
+1361 MDISEDTTEPAPDD
-1375 MSPEQDKNTGKSE
+1375 SVTSNENGTQLDKLL
-1388 NEKKLVEKINVL
+1388 KKLEEKEIIIEQL
-1400 IQENQM
+1400 QKQNQIIM
-1406 LSQKLSTLEQQLLAP
+1406 EQNKMNSQKLAALEQQIKAP

-1539 SKDSWDWMMAHMD
+1539 SKDSWDWMMTHMD
-1552 YAEKMGIDDNS
+1552 YAEKMGTDDNS

-1690 AMKYKDTFS
+1690 AMKYKDTFT

-1715 SKCLSGDRA
+1715 SKCLSGDMA

-1742 VEQIRKNERLKTKEE
+1742 VEQIRKNERLQTKEE
-1757 KQAIMQDH
+1757 KQAIKQDH

>member
-7 NIIITPQIDSWSKEN
+7 NIIITPQIDLWSKEN

-37 QNITDKRFKRSTE
+37 PNITDKRFKRSTE

-138 THYHNL
+138 AHYHNL

-252 SIPNGKD
+252 SIPNGRD

-288 KPFLYNEI
+288 EPFLYNEI

-329 IPKNIQTISDSV
+329 IPKNIQSISDSV
-341 LSFEQKDNDI
+341 LSFENNKSDI
-351 LEIIGKQ
+351 LDIIGKQ
-358 FETDSSGKPTM
+358 FETDSSGKPTL
-369 NGMKQLSQAME
+369 NGMKQLSKAME
-380 IYSDKRYETARYL
+380 IYSDKHYETARYI
-393 FVKDGVITR
+393 FIKDGVITR

-416 KPDDKFLY
+416 KPDEGFLY
-424 ELKNYAEETGSK
+424 QLKNYAEETGSK

-446 YVEPSEADI
+446 YVKPSEADV
-455 NLTDYLA
+455 NLTEYLT
-462 NFFEETDGTNI
+462 NFFEEQNGEKF

-479 LDHGTYGLYDSKD
+479 LDHGTYGLYESEN
-492 RSWNALINDEFKPL
+492 RSWNALINDEIKPL
-506 SKIKE
+506 SEVEK
-511 NYKIQLSEY
+511 NYKIELTEHK
-520 RKKADFDTDYSITRQ
+520 KKADFNRDYTITER
-535 SLEELSDYAKSC
+535 SLKELSEYAKAC
-547 DSGNVWNR
+547 DNGEVWNK

-603 IMLPSDKQQ
+603 IMLPSDMQQ

-625 VKDVFLQSS
+625 VKDVFLQNS

-647 IFNDLRADEI
+647 IFNDLRVDEI
-657 KLEDTLTNISSVREK
+657 KLEDTMTKNDAVLQKIEKEQKLRNENDSIYNESVNKNINNHKENKTMNKKTIKAFDIYSELKELIGDNNYEALKFATMDYLYNRGIDDAAGYEDSVERNKARFMELPTNIQNVMEKYDDYKIDFDDKALAIKIAGTRNGNLDKAKAQKDEEIANRNYIRESLNLSALNEKPMDISVEPEQAEIIENPMEISEVTTEPASDDSVTINENDTQLDKLLKKLEEKEK
-672 IIEEEN
+672 IIEQLQKQN
-678 KRNENKR
+678 
-685 FNITSPTQII
+685 QII
-695 YHTNSWK
+695 MEQNQ
-702 DDFPDLISHKI
+702 
-713 YREVKKTEEL
+713 
-723 ENLRLSAKSG
+723 
-733 DIDAAVELVNKI
+733 VN
-745 VNPETIVNLKEKY
+745 
-758 PDAIICP
+758 
-765 IIALEKSGTNKLPF
+765 
-779 AYANYFHEN
+779 
-788 GFEIEIH
+788 
-795 IFQNV
+795 
-800 KAYHTGANT
+800 
-809 LKRIENRVRFIGE
+809 
-822 VQKGKDYILIDDHVD
+822 
-837 FGGTL
+837 
-842 RDLKDYIETNGGKVV
+842 
-857 AFSSLT
+857 
-863 SINQNV
+863 
-869 RISLSK
+869 
-875 ETIHELEKY
+875 
-884 GDKLDDTLKYFG
+884 
-896 VTDNKYGLTESE
+896 
-908 ATGILKLLSDR
+908 
-919 SRVKELEKG
+919 
-928 SSKDLGL
+928 
-935 SLCEIGEEYR
+935 
-945 KRIKQEE
+945 
-952 KTRPVY
+952 
-958 NRFINLISHLSE
+958 
-970 KELIDYNDSIQEIS
+970 
-984 NKIKSNDTDIIAR
+984 
-997 INHFNKPEFSK
+997 
-1008 KNPAYSEEYLV
+1008 
-1019 TKIKEELFYKTSVNN
+1019 
-1034 NINKENR
+1034 
-1041 IMTEETQIE
+1041 
-1050 NEKNDISLFDKEL
+1050 
-1063 QDYIDGKLNKSH
+1063 
-1075 IFSLGLPGEILQK
+1075 
-1088 CGFPDNQRIELS
+1088 
-1100 ASHLEFKSK
+1100 
-1109 LPRHIFDL
+1109 
-1117 SEIKGLEQALKNPV
+1117 
-1131 AVFEYGDR
+1131 
-1139 KKSQNVVVNIEK
+1139 
-1151 DGKNFLAGIHFNQ
+1151 
-1164 STRGYEVS
+1164 
-1172 DIRTLYP
+1172 
-1179 KDNVEWLNWINQGK
+1179 
-1193 LIYGDKEKLQA
+1193 
-1204 LIAQQRMNVAEVST
+1204 
-1218 QVAQSPLYEHCLE
+1218 
-1231 SASIILDK
+1231 
-1239 FTGVNDV
+1239 
-1246 FTDEY
+1246 
-1251 PFYNEVKEKASIE
+1251 
-1264 HKFFTF
+1264 
-1270 YVTKGNLDARE
+1270 
-1281 LSVYEAEEF
+1281 
-1290 YNALK
+1290 
-1295 NNDTEK
+1295 
-1301 IKEYT
+1301 
-1306 DTDLHEIQEI
+1306 
-1316 AAEIK
+1316 
-1321 IEYDSKNI
+1321 
-1329 KNEHSQAGF
+1329 
-1338 EEISSNTIN
+1338 
-1347 EKDKL
+1347 
-1352 KEKFIPDVK
+1352 
-1361 TEDIEEAMDISEDI
+1361 
-1375 MSPEQDKNTGKSE
+1375 
-1388 NEKKLVEKINVL
+1388 
-1400 IQENQM
+1400 
-1406 LSQKLSTLEQQLLAP
+1406 SQKLAALEQQIKAP

-1446 NLTNQDGFGRETA
+1446 NITNQDGFGRETA

-1474 DGSHQLIKNAVF
+1474 DGSHQLIKDAVF

-1506 KENGKQEAIQIE
+1506 KENGKQEAIHIE

-1539 SKDSWDWMMAHMD
+1539 SKDAWDWMKAHMD
-1552 YAEKMGIDDNS
+1552 YAEKMGTDDNS

-1649 QIKGYHFDADEA
+1649 QIKGYHFDAGEA

-1742 VEQIRKNERLKTKEE
+1742 VEQIHKNERIKTKEE
-1757 KQAIMQDH
+1757 KKAIMQDH
-1765 KKVGYDG
+1765 KNFGYDG

>member
-7 NIIITPQIDSWSKEN
+7 NIIITPQIDLWSKEN

-37 QNITDKRFKRSTE
+37 PNITDKRFKRSTE

-138 THYHNL
+138 AHYHNL

-252 SIPNGKD
+252 SIPNGRD

-288 KPFLYNEI
+288 EPFLYNEI

-329 IPKNIQTISDSV
+329 IPKNIQSISDSV
-341 LSFEQKDNDI
+341 LSFENNKSDI
-351 LEIIGKQ
+351 LDIIGKQ
-358 FETDSSGKPTM
+358 FETDSSGKPTL
-369 NGMKQLSQAME
+369 NGMKQLSKAME
-380 IYSDKRYETARYL
+380 IYSDKHYETARYI
-393 FVKDGVITR
+393 FIKDGVITR

-416 KPDDKFLY
+416 KPDEGFLY
-424 ELKNYAEETGSK
+424 QLKNYAEETGSK

-446 YVEPSEADI
+446 YVKPSEADV
-455 NLTDYLA
+455 NLTEYLT
-462 NFFEETDGTNI
+462 NFFEEQNGEKF

-479 LDHGTYGLYDSKD
+479 LDHGTYGLYESEN
-492 RSWNALINDEFKPL
+492 RSWNALINDEIKPL
-506 SKIKE
+506 SEVEK
-511 NYKIQLSEY
+511 NYKIELTEHK
-520 RKKADFDTDYSITRQ
+520 KKADFNRDYTITER
-535 SLEELSDYAKSC
+535 SLKELSEYAKAC
-547 DSGNVWNR
+547 DNGEVWNK

-603 IMLPSDKQQ
+603 IMLPSDMQQ

-625 VKDVFLQSS
+625 VKDVFLQNS

-647 IFNDLRADEI
+647 IFNDLRVDEI
-657 KLEDTLTNISSVREK
+657 KLEDTMTKNDAVLQKIEKEQKLRNENDSIYNESVNKNINNHKENKTMNKKTIKAFDIYSELKELIGDNNYEALKFATMDYLYNRGIDDAAGYEDSVERNKARFMELPTNIQNVMEKYDDYKIDFDDKALAIKIAGTRNGNLDKAKAQKDEEIANRNYIRESINLSVLNEKPMDISVEPEQAEIIENPMEISEVTTEPALDDSVTINENDTQLDKLLKKLEEKEK
-672 IIEEEN
+672 IIEQLQKQN
-678 KRNENKR
+678 
-685 FNITSPTQII
+685 QII
-695 YHTNSWK
+695 MEQNQ
-702 DDFPDLISHKI
+702 
-713 YREVKKTEEL
+713 
-723 ENLRLSAKSG
+723 
-733 DIDAAVELVNKI
+733 VN
-745 VNPETIVNLKEKY
+745 
-758 PDAIICP
+758 
-765 IIALEKSGTNKLPF
+765 
-779 AYANYFHEN
+779 
-788 GFEIEIH
+788 
-795 IFQNV
+795 
-800 KAYHTGANT
+800 
-809 LKRIENRVRFIGE
+809 
-822 VQKGKDYILIDDHVD
+822 
-837 FGGTL
+837 
-842 RDLKDYIETNGGKVV
+842 
-857 AFSSLT
+857 
-863 SINQNV
+863 
-869 RISLSK
+869 
-875 ETIHELEKY
+875 
-884 GDKLDDTLKYFG
+884 
-896 VTDNKYGLTESE
+896 
-908 ATGILKLLSDR
+908 
-919 SRVKELEKG
+919 
-928 SSKDLGL
+928 
-935 SLCEIGEEYR
+935 
-945 KRIKQEE
+945 
-952 KTRPVY
+952 
-958 NRFINLISHLSE
+958 
-970 KELIDYNDSIQEIS
+970 
-984 NKIKSNDTDIIAR
+984 
-997 INHFNKPEFSK
+997 
-1008 KNPAYSEEYLV
+1008 
-1019 TKIKEELFYKTSVNN
+1019 
-1034 NINKENR
+1034 
-1041 IMTEETQIE
+1041 
-1050 NEKNDISLFDKEL
+1050 
-1063 QDYIDGKLNKSH
+1063 
-1075 IFSLGLPGEILQK
+1075 
-1088 CGFPDNQRIELS
+1088 
-1100 ASHLEFKSK
+1100 
-1109 LPRHIFDL
+1109 
-1117 SEIKGLEQALKNPV
+1117 
-1131 AVFEYGDR
+1131 
-1139 KKSQNVVVNIEK
+1139 
-1151 DGKNFLAGIHFNQ
+1151 
-1164 STRGYEVS
+1164 
-1172 DIRTLYP
+1172 
-1179 KDNVEWLNWINQGK
+1179 
-1193 LIYGDKEKLQA
+1193 
-1204 LIAQQRMNVAEVST
+1204 
-1218 QVAQSPLYEHCLE
+1218 
-1231 SASIILDK
+1231 
-1239 FTGVNDV
+1239 
-1246 FTDEY
+1246 
-1251 PFYNEVKEKASIE
+1251 
-1264 HKFFTF
+1264 
-1270 YVTKGNLDARE
+1270 
-1281 LSVYEAEEF
+1281 
-1290 YNALK
+1290 
-1295 NNDTEK
+1295 
-1301 IKEYT
+1301 
-1306 DTDLHEIQEI
+1306 
-1316 AAEIK
+1316 
-1321 IEYDSKNI
+1321 
-1329 KNEHSQAGF
+1329 
-1338 EEISSNTIN
+1338 
-1347 EKDKL
+1347 
-1352 KEKFIPDVK
+1352 
-1361 TEDIEEAMDISEDI
+1361 
-1375 MSPEQDKNTGKSE
+1375 
-1388 NEKKLVEKINVL
+1388 
-1400 IQENQM
+1400 
-1406 LSQKLSTLEQQLLAP
+1406 SQKLAALEQQIKAP

-1446 NLTNQDGFGRETA
+1446 NITNQDGFGRETA

-1474 DGSHQLIKNAVF
+1474 DGSHQLIKDAVF

-1506 KENGKQEAIQIE
+1506 KENGKQEAIHIE

-1552 YAEKMGIDDNS
+1552 YAEKMGTDDNS

-1649 QIKGYHFDADEA
+1649 QIKGYHFDAEEA

-1742 VEQIRKNERLKTKEE
+1742 VEQIRKNERLQTKEE
-1757 KQAIMQDH
+1757 KQAIKQDH
-1765 KKVGYDG
+1765 KNFGYDG

>member
-7 NIIITPQIDSWSKEN
+7 NIILTPQIDSWSKEN

-112 KELPLV
+112 NELPLV

-129 PFGFYSDNL
+129 PFGFYYDNL
-138 THYHNL
+138 AHYHNL

-235 LYVNKNK
+235 LYINKNK

-252 SIPNGKD
+252 SIPNGRD

-288 KPFLYNEI
+288 EPFLYNEI

-369 NGMKQLSQAME
+369 DGMKQLSKAME
-380 IYSDKRYETARYL
+380 IYSDKHYETARYI
-393 FVKDGVITR
+393 FIKDGVITR
-402 HIAVSSQTPSSTII
+402 HIAVSSQTPASTII
-416 KPDDKFLY
+416 KPDERFLY
-424 ELKNYAEETGSK
+424 QLKNYAEETDSK

-455 NLTDYLA
+455 NLTEYLT
-462 NFFEETDGTNI
+462 NFFEEQNGENF

-479 LDHGTYGLYDSKD
+479 LDHGTYGLYESEN
-492 RSWNALINDEFKPL
+492 RSWNALINDEIKPL
-506 SKIKE
+506 SEVEK
-511 NYKIQLSEY
+511 NYKIQLTEHK
-520 RKKADFDTDYSITRQ
+520 KKADFNRDYTITER
-535 SLEELSDYAKSC
+535 SLKELSEYAKAC
-547 DSGNVWNR
+547 DNGEVWNK

-560 AFLLTGNGI
+560 AFMLTGNGI
-569 VTSLEYINTLELQNE
+569 VTSLEYINTLEFHNE
-584 DSLSEKLKFLGR
+584 YSLSEKLKFLGR
-596 KYGSESI
+596 KYGSENI

-625 VKDVFLQSS
+625 VKDVFLQSP

-765 IIALEKSGTNKLPF
+765 VIALEKSGTNKLPF

-788 GFEIEIH
+788 GFEIETH

-800 KAYHTGANT
+800 KAYYTGANT

-935 SLCEIGEEYR
+935 SLCEIGEKYR

-1019 TKIKEELFYKTSVNN
+1019 TKIKEKLFFKISVNKIIN
-1034 NINKENR
+1034 NDNQCIDKENKTMNKKTIKAFDIYSELKELIGDNNYEPLKFATMDYLYNR
-1041 IMTEETQIE
+1041 GIDDAAGYEDSVERNKALFMELPTNIQNVMEKYDDYKIDFDDKALAIKIAGTRNGNLNKAKAQKDEEIVNRNFIRE
-1050 NEKNDISLFDKEL
+1050 SLNLSEFNERPMDISVE
-1063 QDYIDGKLNKSH
+1063 
-1075 IFSLGLPGEILQK
+1075 P
-1088 CGFPDNQRIELS
+1088 
-1100 ASHLEFKSK
+1100 
-1109 LPRHIFDL
+1109 
-1117 SEIKGLEQALKNPV
+1117 EQAEIVENP
-1131 AVFEYGDR
+1131 
-1139 KKSQNVVVNIEK
+1139 
-1151 DGKNFLAGIHFNQ
+1151 
-1164 STRGYEVS
+1164 
-1172 DIRTLYP
+1172 
-1179 KDNVEWLNWINQGK
+1179 
-1193 LIYGDKEKLQA
+1193 
-1204 LIAQQRMNVAEVST
+1204 
-1218 QVAQSPLYEHCLE
+1218 
-1231 SASIILDK
+1231 
-1239 FTGVNDV
+1239 
-1246 FTDEY
+1246 
-1251 PFYNEVKEKASIE
+1251 
-1264 HKFFTF
+1264 
-1270 YVTKGNLDARE
+1270 
-1281 LSVYEAEEF
+1281 
-1290 YNALK
+1290 
-1295 NNDTEK
+1295 
-1301 IKEYT
+1301 
-1306 DTDLHEIQEI
+1306 
-1316 AAEIK
+1316 
-1321 IEYDSKNI
+1321 
-1329 KNEHSQAGF
+1329 
-1338 EEISSNTIN
+1338 
-1347 EKDKL
+1347 
-1352 KEKFIPDVK
+1352 
-1361 TEDIEEAMDISEDI
+1361 MDISEDTTKPAPDDSVTI
-1375 MSPEQDKNTGKSE
+1375 NENGTQLDKLL
-1388 NEKKLVEKINVL
+1388 KKLEEKEIIIEQL
-1400 IQENQM
+1400 QKQNQIIM
-1406 LSQKLSTLEQQLLAP
+1406 EQNKMNSQKLAALEQQIKAP

-1539 SKDSWDWMMAHMD
+1539 SKDSWDWMMAHMN
-1552 YAEKMGIDDNS
+1552 YAEKMGTDDNS